1 MAMNNRVLS
10 IEIGNSFTKICE
22 MDYKVKKPKVYKVL
36 TVETPEGIVVD
47 GMLQPTQEYADR
59 MVNALGTNGIRTKK
73 VIFTISSTRVAS
85 REVQIPNV
93 KASKIEALVKTNA
106 NEYFPVDLTQYEIGH
121 YLAGGLTENGKL
133 RVMALAVPKALL
145 DSYYQ
150 LAQMCSWEVECFD
163 YSSNS
168 LYQILRD
175 EKSEKV
181 TMVIKIDEN
190 STIVTVLSAGK
201 VLLQRTVAYG
211 VQDAIDTMIA
221 SGAYAV
227 NDPMSAVERFQKKT
241 CLNRVLHPG
250 DKVWE
255 ENAGRWEDEDA
266 GNVEVTEARQKITA
280 SLEPLIVGVSRVI
293 DFYDSRN
300 SENPIE
306 KSYVTGLGGSFS
318 GMSKLF
324 TNCLERKVHTLS
336 EMDDKIGMS
345 KAIRSTRP
353 AAYISCLGAV
363 LAPVGLIDK
372 STQKSKG
379 LTVVSGT
386 NYTFVSVAVLVLGVI
401 LSIAMAATSVTR
413 YLGNV
418 AQNVYLQNRVQ
429 ELQPA
434 QAVYND
440 YLAAEAQYDKYTYLY
455 AYTQTPNENLVEFI
469 NELEQI
475 LPDSFYTNSF
485 SSDQTGISM
494 SVTVEGKA
502 AAARTILNIRNMQS
516 IDDVEISNITDSKD
530 ETGTSIVT
538 FSITGSYKVLGVI
551 LSIAMAATS
560 VTRYLGNVAQNVY
573 LQNRVQEL
581 QPAQAVYNDY
591 LAAEAQ
597 YDKYTYLYAYTQTP
611 NENLVEFINELE
623 QILPDSFYTN
633 SFSSDQTGIS
643 MSVTVEG
650 KAAAARTIL
659 NIRNM
664 QSIDDVEISNITDS
678 KDETGT
684 SIVTFS
690 ITGSYKELTDETEES
705 GEAQADTQT
714 AQ

>member
-22 MDYKVKKPKVYKVL
+22 IDYKVKKPKVYKVL
-36 TVETPEGIVVD
+36 TVETPEGVVVD
-47 GMLQPTQEYADR
+47 GMLQPTQEYADHL
-59 MVNALGTNGIRTKK
+59 VNALGTNGIHTRR

-93 KASKIEALVKTNA
+93 KANKIEALVKTNA
-106 NEYFPVDLTQYEIGH
+106 NDYFPVDLTQYEIGH
-121 YLAGGLTENGKL
+121 YLAGGLTEEGKL

-150 LAQMCSWEVECFD
+150 LAQMCGWEVECFD

-181 TMVIKIDEN
+181 TMMIKIDEN

-211 VQDAIDTMIA
+211 VQDAIETMIA

-241 CLNRVLHPG
+241 CLNRVLHQG
-250 DKVWE
+250 DKLWE

-266 GNVEVTEARQKITA
+266 GNVEVTAARQKIT
-280 SLEPLIVGVSRVI
+280 SSMEPLIVGVSRVI

-300 SENPIE
+300 SNTPIE
-306 KSYVTGLGGSFS
+306 RTYVTGLGGSFS

-336 EMDDKIGMS
+336 DMDDKIGMS

-372 STQKSKG
+372 SQQKGKG
-379 LTVVSGT
+379 MTVVSGT

-401 LSIAMAATSVTR
+401 LSIAMAVTSLTR
-413 YLGNV
+413 YFGTVAENV
-418 AQNVYLQNRVQ
+418 ALQARVE

-434 QAVYND
+434 QTVYNE
-440 YLAAEAQYDKYTYLY
+440 YLSAAAQYDKYKYLY
-455 AYTQTPNENLVEFI
+455 EYTENPNENLVEFI

-475 LPDSFYTNSF
+475 LPDSFYTDSF

-494 SVTVEGKA
+494 TVNVEGKA
-502 AAARTILNIRNMQS
+502 AAARTILNIRNMES
-516 IDDVEISNITDSKD
+516 IEDVQISNITDNQD
-530 ETGTSIVT
+530 EMGGSWVMFSMTGT
-538 FSITGSYKVLGVI
+538 YRE
-551 LSIAMAATS
+551 LS
-560 VTRYLGNVAQNVY
+560 
-573 LQNRVQEL
+573 
-581 QPAQAVYNDY
+581 
-591 LAAEAQ
+591 
-597 YDKYTYLYAYTQTP
+597 
-611 NENLVEFINELE
+611 
-623 QILPDSFYTN
+623 
-633 SFSSDQTGIS
+633 
-643 MSVTVEG
+643 
-650 KAAAARTIL
+650 
-659 NIRNM
+659 
-664 QSIDDVEISNITDS
+664 
-678 KDETGT
+678 
-684 SIVTFS
+684 
-690 ITGSYKELTDETEES
+690 DETEET
-705 GEAQADTQT
+705 GETVESTQSV
-714 AQ
+714 Q

>member
-22 MDYKVKKPKVYKVL
+22 IDYKVKKPKVYKVL
-36 TVETPEGIVVD
+36 TVETPEGVVVD
-47 GMLQPTQEYADR
+47 GMLQPTQEYADHL
-59 MVNALGTNGIRTKK
+59 VNALGTNGIRTKK

-93 KASKIEALVKTNA
+93 KANKIEALVKTNA
-106 NEYFPVDLTQYEIGH
+106 NDYFPVDLTQYEIGH
-121 YLAGGLTENGKL
+121 YLAGGLTEEGKL

-150 LAQMCSWEVECFD
+150 LAQMCGWEVECFD

-181 TMVIKIDEN
+181 TMMIKIDEN

-211 VQDAIDTMIA
+211 VQDAIETMIA

-241 CLNRVLHPG
+241 CLNRVLHQG
-250 DKVWE
+250 DKLWE

-266 GNVEVTEARQKITA
+266 GNVEVTAARQKITS

-300 SENPIE
+300 SNTPIE
-306 KSYVTGLGGSFS
+306 RTYVTGLGGSFS

-336 EMDDKIGMS
+336 DMDDKIGMS

-372 STQKSKG
+372 SQQKGKG
-379 LTVVSGT
+379 MTVVSGT

-401 LSIAMAATSVTR
+401 LSIAMAVTSLTR
-413 YLGNV
+413 YFGTVAENV
-418 AQNVYLQNRVQ
+418 ALQARVE

-434 QAVYND
+434 QTVYNE
-440 YLAAEAQYDKYTYLY
+440 YLSAAAQYDKYKYLY
-455 AYTQTPNENLVEFI
+455 EYTENPNENLVEFI

-475 LPDSFYTNSF
+475 LPDSFYTDSF

-494 SVTVEGKA
+494 TVNVEGKA
-502 AAARTILNIRNMQS
+502 AAARTILNIRNMES
-516 IDDVEISNITDSKD
+516 IEDVQISNITDNQD
-530 ETGTSIVT
+530 EMGGSWVMFSMTGT
-538 FSITGSYKVLGVI
+538 YRE
-551 LSIAMAATS
+551 LS
-560 VTRYLGNVAQNVY
+560 
-573 LQNRVQEL
+573 
-581 QPAQAVYNDY
+581 
-591 LAAEAQ
+591 
-597 YDKYTYLYAYTQTP
+597 
-611 NENLVEFINELE
+611 
-623 QILPDSFYTN
+623 
-633 SFSSDQTGIS
+633 
-643 MSVTVEG
+643 
-650 KAAAARTIL
+650 
-659 NIRNM
+659 
-664 QSIDDVEISNITDS
+664 
-678 KDETGT
+678 
-684 SIVTFS
+684 
-690 ITGSYKELTDETEES
+690 DETEET
-705 GEAQADTQT
+705 GETVESTQSV
-714 AQ
+714 Q

>member
-10 IEIGNSFTKICE
+10 IEISNSFTKICE
-22 MDYKVKKPKVYKVL
+22 IDYKVKKPKVYKVL
-36 TVETPEGIVVD
+36 TVETPEGVVVD
-47 GMLQPTQEYADR
+47 GMLQPTQEYADHL
-59 MVNALGTNGIRTKK
+59 VNALGTNGIHTKR

-93 KASKIEALVKTNA
+93 KANKIEALVKANA
-106 NEYFPVDLTQYEIGH
+106 NDYFPVDLTQYEIGH
-121 YLAGGLTENGKL
+121 YLAGGLTEEGKL

-145 DSYYQ
+145 NSYYQ
-150 LAQMCSWEVECFD
+150 LAQMCGWEVECFD

-181 TMVIKIDEN
+181 TMMIKIDEN

-211 VQDAIDTMIA
+211 VQDAIETMIA

-241 CLNRVLHPG
+241 CLNRVLHQG

-266 GNVEVTEARQKITA
+266 GNVEVTAARQKITA

-300 SENPIE
+300 GDTPIE
-306 KSYVTGLGGSFS
+306 RTYVTGLGGSFS

-336 EMDDKIGMS
+336 DMEDKIGMS

-372 STQKSKG
+372 SQQKTKG
-379 LTVVSGT
+379 MTVVSGT

-401 LSIAMAATSVTR
+401 LSIAMAVTSLTR
-413 YLGNV
+413 YFGTVAENV
-418 AQNVYLQNRVQ
+418 ALQARVE

-440 YLAAEAQYDKYTYLY
+440 YLATAAQYDKYQYLY
-455 AYTQTPNENLVEFI
+455 EYTENPNENLVEFI

-475 LPDSFYTNSF
+475 LPSSFWTNSF
-485 SSDQTGISM
+485 SSDMEGISM

-502 AAARTILNIRNMQS
+502 AAARTILNIRNMES
-516 IDDVEISNITDSKD
+516 IEDVQISNITDTQNELGESA
-530 ETGTSIVT
+530 VT
-538 FSITGSYKVLGVI
+538 FSITGTYADIHADSEEAENTGD
-551 LSIAMAATS
+551 AA
-560 VTRYLGNVAQNVY
+560 
-573 LQNRVQEL
+573 
-581 QPAQAVYNDY
+581 
-591 LAAEAQ
+591 
-597 YDKYTYLYAYTQTP
+597 
-611 NENLVEFINELE
+611 
-623 QILPDSFYTN
+623 
-633 SFSSDQTGIS
+633 
-643 MSVTVEG
+643 
-650 KAAAARTIL
+650 
-659 NIRNM
+659 
-664 QSIDDVEISNITDS
+664 
-678 KDETGT
+678 GT
-684 SIVTFS
+684 
-690 ITGSYKELTDETEES
+690 
-705 GEAQADTQT
+705 T

>member
-1 MAMNNRVLS
+1 MNNRVLS

-22 MDYKVKKPKVYKVL
+22 IDYKVKKPKVYKVL
-36 TVETPEGIVVD
+36 TVETPEGVVVD
-47 GMLQPTQEYADR
+47 GMLQPTQEYADHL
-59 MVNALGTNGIRTKK
+59 VNALGTNGIRTKR

-106 NEYFPVDLTQYEIGH
+106 NDYFPVDLTQYEIGH
-121 YLAGGLTENGKL
+121 YLAGGLTEEGKL
-133 RVMALAVPKALL
+133 RIMALAVPKALL

-150 LAQMCSWEVECFD
+150 LAQMCGWEVECFD

-181 TMVIKIDEN
+181 TMMIKIDEN
-190 STIVTVLSAGK
+190 NTIVTVLSAGK

-211 VQDAIDTMIA
+211 VQDAIETMIA

-241 CLNRVLHPG
+241 CLNRVLHQG
-250 DKVWE
+250 DKLWE

-266 GNVEVTEARQKITA
+266 GNVEVTAARQKITA
-280 SLEPLIVGVSRVI
+280 TLEPLIVGVNRVI

-300 SENPIE
+300 GDTPIE
-306 KSYVTGLGGSFS
+306 RTYVTGLGGSFS

-336 EMDDKIGMS
+336 DMEDKIGMS

-372 STQKSKG
+372 SQQKAKG
-379 LTVVSGT
+379 MTVVSGT

-401 LSIAMAATSVTR
+401 LSIAMAVTSLTR
-413 YLGNV
+413 YFGTVAENV
-418 AQNVYLQNRVQ
+418 ALQARVE

-434 QAVYND
+434 QTVYNE
-440 YLAAEAQYDKYTYLY
+440 YLSTAAQYDKYKYLY
-455 AYTQTPNENLVEFI
+455 EYTENPNENLVEFI

-475 LPDSFYTNSF
+475 LPDSFYTDSF

-494 SVTVEGKA
+494 TVNVEGKA
-502 AAARTILNIRNMQS
+502 AAARTILNIRNMES
-516 IDDVEISNITDSKD
+516 IEDVQISNITDNQD
-530 ETGTSIVT
+530 EMGGSWVMFSMTGT
-538 FSITGSYKVLGVI
+538 YRE
-551 LSIAMAATS
+551 LS
-560 VTRYLGNVAQNVY
+560 
-573 LQNRVQEL
+573 
-581 QPAQAVYNDY
+581 
-591 LAAEAQ
+591 
-597 YDKYTYLYAYTQTP
+597 
-611 NENLVEFINELE
+611 
-623 QILPDSFYTN
+623 
-633 SFSSDQTGIS
+633 
-643 MSVTVEG
+643 
-650 KAAAARTIL
+650 
-659 NIRNM
+659 
-664 QSIDDVEISNITDS
+664 
-678 KDETGT
+678 
-684 SIVTFS
+684 
-690 ITGSYKELTDETEES
+690 DETEET
-705 GEAQADTQT
+705 GETVESTQSV
-714 AQ
+714 Q

>member
-1 MAMNNRVLS
+1 MNNRVLS

-22 MDYKVKKPKVYKVL
+22 IDYKVKKPKVYKVL
-36 TVETPEGIVVD
+36 TVETPEGVVVD
-47 GMLQPTQEYADR
+47 GMLQPTQEYADHL
-59 MVNALGTNGIRTKK
+59 VNALGTNGIRTKR

-93 KASKIEALVKTNA
+93 KANKIEALVKTNA
-106 NEYFPVDLTQYEIGH
+106 NDYFPVDLTQYEIGH
-121 YLAGGLTENGKL
+121 YLAGGLTDEGKL

-150 LAQMCSWEVECFD
+150 LAQMCGWEVECFD

-181 TMVIKIDEN
+181 TMMIKIDEN

-211 VQDAIDTMIA
+211 VQDAIETMIA

-241 CLNRVLHPG
+241 CLNRVLHQG

-266 GNVEVTEARQKITA
+266 GNVEVTAARQKITA

-300 SENPIE
+300 GDTPIE
-306 KSYVTGLGGSFS
+306 RTYVTGLGGSFS

-336 EMDDKIGMS
+336 DMDDKIGMS

-372 STQKSKG
+372 SQQKAKG
-379 LTVVSGT
+379 MTVVSGT

-401 LSIAMAATSVTR
+401 LSIAMAVTSLTR
-413 YLGNV
+413 YFGTVAENV
-418 AQNVYLQNRVQ
+418 ALQARVE

-434 QAVYND
+434 QTVYNE
-440 YLAAEAQYDKYTYLY
+440 YLSTAAQYDKYKYLY
-455 AYTQTPNENLVEFI
+455 EYTENPNENLVEFI

-475 LPDSFYTNSF
+475 LPSSFWTNSF
-485 SSDQTGISM
+485 SSDMEGISM

-502 AAARTILNIRNMQS
+502 AAARTILNIRNMES
-516 IDDVEISNITDSKD
+516 IEDVQISNITDTQNELGESA
-530 ETGTSIVT
+530 VT
-538 FSITGSYKVLGVI
+538 FSITG
-551 LSIAMAATS
+551 
-560 VTRYLGNVAQNVY
+560 
-573 LQNRVQEL
+573 
-581 QPAQAVYNDY
+581 
-591 LAAEAQ
+591 
-597 YDKYTYLYAYTQTP
+597 TYADIHADTEET
-611 NENLVEFINELE
+611 E
-623 QILPDSFYTN
+623 S
-633 SFSSDQTGIS
+633 TGD
-643 MSVTVEG
+643 T
-650 KAAAARTIL
+650 
-659 NIRNM
+659 
-664 QSIDDVEISNITDS
+664 
-678 KDETGT
+678 TGT
-684 SIVTFS
+684 
-690 ITGSYKELTDETEES
+690 
-705 GEAQADTQT
+705 T

>member
-22 MDYKVKKPKVYKVL
+22 IDYKVKKPKVYKVL
-36 TVETPEGIVVD
+36 TVETPEGVVVD
-47 GMLQPTQEYADR
+47 GMLQPTQEYADHL
-59 MVNALGTNGIRTKK
+59 VNALGTNGIRTKR

-93 KASKIEALVKTNA
+93 KANKIEALVKTNA
-106 NEYFPVDLTQYEIGH
+106 NDYFPVDLTQYEIGH
-121 YLAGGLTENGKL
+121 YLAGGLTEEGKL

-145 DSYYQ
+145 NSYYQ
-150 LAQMCSWEVECFD
+150 LAQMCGWEVECFD

-181 TMVIKIDEN
+181 TMMIKIDEN
-190 STIVTVLSAGK
+190 NTIVTVLSAGK

-211 VQDAIDTMIA
+211 VQDAIETMIA

-241 CLNRVLHPG
+241 CLNRVLHQG

-266 GNVEVTEARQKITA
+266 GNVEVTAARQKIT
-280 SLEPLIVGVSRVI
+280 STLEPLIVGVSRVI

-300 SENPIE
+300 SDTPIE
-306 KSYVTGLGGSFS
+306 RTYVTGLGGSFS

-336 EMDDKIGMS
+336 DMDDKIGMS

-372 STQKSKG
+372 SQQKAKG
-379 LTVVSGT
+379 MTVVSGT

-401 LSIAMAATSVTR
+401 LSIAMAVTSLTR
-413 YLGNV
+413 YFGTVAENV
-418 AQNVYLQNRVQ
+418 ALQARVE

-434 QAVYND
+434 QTVYNE
-440 YLAAEAQYDKYTYLY
+440 YLSAAAQYDKYKYLY
-455 AYTQTPNENLVEFI
+455 EYTENPNENLVEFI

-475 LPDSFYTNSF
+475 LPDSFYTDSF

-494 SVTVEGKA
+494 TVNVEGKA
-502 AAARTILNIRNMQS
+502 AAARTILNIRNMES
-516 IDDVEISNITDSKD
+516 IEDVQISNITDNQD
-530 ETGTSIVT
+530 EMGGSWVMFSMTGT
-538 FSITGSYKVLGVI
+538 YRE
-551 LSIAMAATS
+551 LS
-560 VTRYLGNVAQNVY
+560 
-573 LQNRVQEL
+573 
-581 QPAQAVYNDY
+581 
-591 LAAEAQ
+591 
-597 YDKYTYLYAYTQTP
+597 
-611 NENLVEFINELE
+611 
-623 QILPDSFYTN
+623 
-633 SFSSDQTGIS
+633 
-643 MSVTVEG
+643 
-650 KAAAARTIL
+650 
-659 NIRNM
+659 
-664 QSIDDVEISNITDS
+664 
-678 KDETGT
+678 
-684 SIVTFS
+684 
-690 ITGSYKELTDETEES
+690 DETEET
-705 GEAQADTQT
+705 GETVESTQSV
-714 AQ
+714 Q

>member
-22 MDYKVKKPKVYKVL
+22 IDYKVKKPKVYKVL
-36 TVETPEGIVVD
+36 TVETPEGVVVD
-47 GMLQPTQEYADR
+47 GMLQPTQEYADHL
-59 MVNALGTNGIRTKK
+59 VNALGTNSIRTKR

-93 KASKIEALVKTNA
+93 KANKIEALVKTNA
-106 NEYFPVDLTQYEIGH
+106 NDYFPVDLTQYEIGH
-121 YLAGGLTENGKL
+121 YLAGGLTEEGKL

-145 DSYYQ
+145 NSYYQ
-150 LAQMCSWEVECFD
+150 LAQMCGWEVECFD

-181 TMVIKIDEN
+181 TMMIKIDEN

-211 VQDAIDTMIA
+211 VQDAIETMIA

-241 CLNRVLHPG
+241 CLNRVLHQG

-266 GNVEVTEARQKITA
+266 GNVEVTAARQKITA

-300 SENPIE
+300 GDTPIE
-306 KSYVTGLGGSFS
+306 RTYVTGLGGSFS

-336 EMDDKIGMS
+336 DMEDKIGMS

-372 STQKSKG
+372 SQQKAKG
-379 LTVVSGT
+379 MTVVSGT

-401 LSIAMAATSVTR
+401 LSIAMAVTSLTR
-413 YLGNV
+413 YFGTVAENV
-418 AQNVYLQNRVQ
+418 ALQARVE

-440 YLAAEAQYDKYTYLY
+440 YLATAAQYDKYQYLY
-455 AYTQTPNENLVEFI
+455 EYTENPNENLVEFI

-475 LPDSFYTNSF
+475 LPSSFWTNSF
-485 SSDQTGISM
+485 SSDQEGISM
-494 SVTVEGKA
+494 SVTVTGKE

-516 IDDVEISNITDSKD
+516 IEDVQISNITDTQNELGESA
-530 ETGTSIVT
+530 VT
-538 FSITGSYKVLGVI
+538 FSITGTYADIHADSEEAENTGD
-551 LSIAMAATS
+551 AA
-560 VTRYLGNVAQNVY
+560 
-573 LQNRVQEL
+573 
-581 QPAQAVYNDY
+581 
-591 LAAEAQ
+591 
-597 YDKYTYLYAYTQTP
+597 
-611 NENLVEFINELE
+611 
-623 QILPDSFYTN
+623 
-633 SFSSDQTGIS
+633 
-643 MSVTVEG
+643 
-650 KAAAARTIL
+650 
-659 NIRNM
+659 
-664 QSIDDVEISNITDS
+664 
-678 KDETGT
+678 GT
-684 SIVTFS
+684 
-690 ITGSYKELTDETEES
+690 
-705 GEAQADTQT
+705 T

>member
-1 MAMNNRVLS
+1 MNNRVLS

-22 MDYKVKKPKVYKVL
+22 IDYKVKKPKVYKVL
-36 TVETPEGIVVD
+36 TVETPEGVVVD
-47 GMLQPTQEYADR
+47 GMLQPTQEYADHL
-59 MVNALGTNGIRTKK
+59 VNALGTNGIRTKR

-93 KASKIEALVKTNA
+93 KANKIEALVKTNA
-106 NEYFPVDLTQYEIGH
+106 NDYFPVDLTQYEIGH
-121 YLAGGLTENGKL
+121 YLAGGLTEEGKL

-145 DSYYQ
+145 NSYYQ
-150 LAQMCSWEVECFD
+150 LAQMCGWEVECFD

-181 TMVIKIDEN
+181 TMMIKIDEN

-211 VQDAIDTMIA
+211 VQDAIETMIA

-241 CLNRVLHPG
+241 CLNRVLHQG
-250 DKVWE
+250 DKLWE

-266 GNVEVTEARQKITA
+266 GNVEVTAARQKITS

-300 SENPIE
+300 GDNPIQ
-306 KSYVTGLGGSFS
+306 KTFVTGLGGSFS

-336 EMDDKIGMS
+336 DMEDKIGMS

-372 STQKSKG
+372 STQKAKG

-401 LSIAMAATSVTR
+401 LSIAMAVTSLTR
-413 YLGNV
+413 YFGTVAENV
-418 AQNVYLQNRVQ
+418 ALQARVE

-434 QAVYND
+434 QTVYNE
-440 YLAAEAQYDKYTYLY
+440 YLSAAAQYDKYKYLY
-455 AYTQTPNENLVEFI
+455 EYTENPNENLVEFI

-475 LPDSFYTNSF
+475 LPSSFWTNSF
-485 SSDQTGISM
+485 SSDMEGISM

-502 AAARTILNIRNMQS
+502 AAARTILNIRNMES
-516 IDDVEISNITDSKD
+516 IEDVQISNITDTQNELGESA
-530 ETGTSIVT
+530 VT
-538 FSITGSYKVLGVI
+538 FSITG
-551 LSIAMAATS
+551 
-560 VTRYLGNVAQNVY
+560 
-573 LQNRVQEL
+573 
-581 QPAQAVYNDY
+581 
-591 LAAEAQ
+591 
-597 YDKYTYLYAYTQTP
+597 TYADIHADTEET
-611 NENLVEFINELE
+611 E
-623 QILPDSFYTN
+623 S
-633 SFSSDQTGIS
+633 TGD
-643 MSVTVEG
+643 T
-650 KAAAARTIL
+650 
-659 NIRNM
+659 
-664 QSIDDVEISNITDS
+664 
-678 KDETGT
+678 TGT
-684 SIVTFS
+684 
-690 ITGSYKELTDETEES
+690 
-705 GEAQADTQT
+705 T

>member
-1 MAMNNRVLS
+1 MNNRVLS

-47 GMLQPTQEYADR
+47 GMLQPTQEYADHL
-59 MVNALGTNGIRTKK
+59 VNALGTNGIRTKK
-73 VIFTISSTRVAS
+73 VLFTISSTRVAS

-93 KASKIEALVKTNA
+93 KANKIEALVKTNA
-106 NEYFPVDLTQYEIGH
+106 SDYFPVDLTQYEIGH
-121 YLAGGLTENGKL
+121 YMAGGLTENGKL

-145 DSYYQ
+145 NSYYQ
-150 LAQMCSWEVECFD
+150 LAQMCGWEIECFD

-168 LYQILRD
+168 LYQVLRD

-211 VQDAIDTMIA
+211 VQDAIETMIA

-227 NDPMSAVERFQKKT
+227 TDSISAVERFQKKT
-241 CLNRVLHPG
+241 CLNRVLHQG
-250 DKVWE
+250 DKLWE

-266 GNVEVTEARQKITA
+266 GNVTVMEARQKITA
-280 SLEPLIVGVSRVI
+280 SLEPLIVGISRVI
-293 DFYDSRN
+293 DFYESRN

-318 GMSKLF
+318 GMSKLL
-324 TNCLERKVHTLS
+324 TNCLEKKVHTLS
-336 EMDDKIGMS
+336 EVDKIGMS

-363 LAPVGLIDK
+363 LSPVGLIDK

-401 LSIAMAATSVTR
+401 LSIAMAVTSVTR
-413 YLGNV
+413 YLGDA
-418 AQNVYLQNRVQ
+418 AQNAVLQARVE

-434 QAVYND
+434 RAVYNE
-440 YLAAEAQYDKYTYLY
+440 YLTAAAQYDKYKYLY
-455 AYTQTPNENLVEFI
+455 EYTENPNENLVDFI

-475 LPDSFYTNSF
+475 LPSSFYTNSF
-485 SSDQTGISM
+485 SSDLDGISM
-494 SVTVEGKA
+494 SVTVEGKE
-502 AAARTILNIRNMQS
+502 AAARTILNIRNMKS
-516 IDDVEISNITDSKD
+516 ISDVQISNITDSKN
-530 ETGTSIVT
+530 ELGESAVT
-538 FSITGSYKVLGVI
+538 FSITG
-551 LSIAMAATS
+551 
-560 VTRYLGNVAQNVY
+560 
-573 LQNRVQEL
+573 
-581 QPAQAVYNDY
+581 
-591 LAAEAQ
+591 
-597 YDKYTYLYAYTQTP
+597 TYAD
-611 NENLVEFINELE
+611 IH
-623 QILPDSFYTN
+623 
-633 SFSSDQTGIS
+633 
-643 MSVTVEG
+643 
-650 KAAAARTIL
+650 A
-659 NIRNM
+659 
-664 QSIDDVEISNITDS
+664 
-678 KDETGT
+678 
-684 SIVTFS
+684 
-690 ITGSYKELTDETEES
+690 ETEET
-705 GEAQADTQT
+705 EAAGDAAGTT

>member
-1 MAMNNRVLS
+1 MNNRVLS

-22 MDYKVKKPKVYKVL
+22 IDYKVKKPKVYKVL
-36 TVETPEGIVVD
+36 TVETPEGVVVD
-47 GMLQPTQEYADR
+47 GMLQPTQEYADHL
-59 MVNALGTNGIRTKK
+59 VNALGTNGIRTKR
-73 VIFTISSTRVAS
+73 VLFTISSTRVAS

-106 NEYFPVDLTQYEIGH
+106 NDYFPVDLTQYEIGH
-121 YLAGGLTENGKL
+121 YLAGGLTEEGKL

-145 DSYYQ
+145 NSYYQ
-150 LAQMCSWEVECFD
+150 LAQMCGWEVECFD

-181 TMVIKIDEN
+181 TMMIKIDEN

-211 VQDAIDTMIA
+211 VQDAIETMIA

-241 CLNRVLHPG
+241 CLNRVLHQG
-250 DKVWE
+250 DKLWE

-266 GNVEVTEARQKITA
+266 GNVEVTAARQKITS

-300 SENPIE
+300 SNTPIE
-306 KSYVTGLGGSFS
+306 RTYVTGLGGSFS

-372 STQKSKG
+372 SQQKAKG
-379 LTVVSGT
+379 MTVVSGT

-401 LSIAMAATSVTR
+401 LSIAMAVTSLTR
-413 YLGNV
+413 YFGTVAENV
-418 AQNVYLQNRVQ
+418 ALQARVE

-434 QAVYND
+434 QTVYNE
-440 YLAAEAQYDKYTYLY
+440 YLSTAAQYDKYKYLY
-455 AYTQTPNENLVEFI
+455 EYTENPNENLVEFI

-475 LPDSFYTNSF
+475 LPDSFYTDSF

-494 SVTVEGKA
+494 TVNVEGKA
-502 AAARTILNIRNMQS
+502 AAARTILNIRNMES
-516 IDDVEISNITDSKD
+516 IEDVQISNITDNQD
-530 ETGTSIVT
+530 EMGGSWVMFSMTGT
-538 FSITGSYKVLGVI
+538 YRE
-551 LSIAMAATS
+551 LS
-560 VTRYLGNVAQNVY
+560 
-573 LQNRVQEL
+573 
-581 QPAQAVYNDY
+581 
-591 LAAEAQ
+591 
-597 YDKYTYLYAYTQTP
+597 
-611 NENLVEFINELE
+611 
-623 QILPDSFYTN
+623 
-633 SFSSDQTGIS
+633 
-643 MSVTVEG
+643 
-650 KAAAARTIL
+650 
-659 NIRNM
+659 
-664 QSIDDVEISNITDS
+664 
-678 KDETGT
+678 
-684 SIVTFS
+684 
-690 ITGSYKELTDETEES
+690 DETEET
-705 GEAQADTQT
+705 GETVESTQSV
-714 AQ
+714 Q

>member
-22 MDYKVKKPKVYKVL
+22 IDYKVKKPKVYKVL
-36 TVETPEGIVVD
+36 TVETPEGVVVD
-47 GMLQPTQEYADR
+47 GMLQPTQEYADHL
-59 MVNALGTNGIRTKK
+59 VNALGTNGIHTRR

-106 NEYFPVDLTQYEIGH
+106 NDYFPVDLTQYEIGH
-121 YLAGGLTENGKL
+121 YLAGGLTEEGKL

-150 LAQMCSWEVECFD
+150 LAQMCGWEIECFD

-181 TMVIKIDEN
+181 TMMIKIDEN

-211 VQDAIDTMIA
+211 VQDAIETMIA

-241 CLNRVLHPG
+241 CLNRVLHQG
-250 DKVWE
+250 DKLWE

-266 GNVEVTEARQKITA
+266 GNVEVTAARQKITS

-300 SENPIE
+300 SNTPIE
-306 KSYVTGLGGSFS
+306 RTYVTGLGGSFS

-336 EMDDKIGMS
+336 DMDDKIGMS

-372 STQKSKG
+372 SQQKGKG
-379 LTVVSGT
+379 MTVVSGT

-401 LSIAMAATSVTR
+401 LSIAMAVTSLTR
-413 YLGNV
+413 YFGTVAENV
-418 AQNVYLQNRVQ
+418 ALQARVE

-434 QAVYND
+434 QTVYNE
-440 YLAAEAQYDKYTYLY
+440 YLSTAAQYDKYKYLY
-455 AYTQTPNENLVEFI
+455 EYTENPNENLVEFI

-475 LPDSFYTNSF
+475 LPDSFYTDSF

-494 SVTVEGKA
+494 TVNVEGKA
-502 AAARTILNIRNMQS
+502 AAARTILNIRNMES
-516 IDDVEISNITDSKD
+516 IEDVQISNITDNQD
-530 ETGTSIVT
+530 EMGGSWVMFSMTGT
-538 FSITGSYKVLGVI
+538 YRE
-551 LSIAMAATS
+551 LS
-560 VTRYLGNVAQNVY
+560 
-573 LQNRVQEL
+573 
-581 QPAQAVYNDY
+581 
-591 LAAEAQ
+591 
-597 YDKYTYLYAYTQTP
+597 
-611 NENLVEFINELE
+611 
-623 QILPDSFYTN
+623 
-633 SFSSDQTGIS
+633 
-643 MSVTVEG
+643 
-650 KAAAARTIL
+650 
-659 NIRNM
+659 
-664 QSIDDVEISNITDS
+664 
-678 KDETGT
+678 
-684 SIVTFS
+684 
-690 ITGSYKELTDETEES
+690 DETEET
-705 GEAQADTQT
+705 GETVESTQSV
-714 AQ
+714 Q

>member
-10 IEIGNSFTKICE
+10 IEISNSFTKICE
-22 MDYKVKKPKVYKVL
+22 IDYKVKKPKVYKVL
-36 TVETPEGIVVD
+36 TVETPEGVVVD
-47 GMLQPTQEYADR
+47 GMLQPTQEYADHL
-59 MVNALGTNGIRTKK
+59 VNALGTNGIHTKR

-93 KASKIEALVKTNA
+93 KANKIEALVKTNA
-106 NEYFPVDLTQYEIGH
+106 NDYFPVDLTQYEIGH
-121 YLAGGLTENGKL
+121 YLAGGLTEEGKL

-150 LAQMCSWEVECFD
+150 LAQMCGWEVECFD

-175 EKSEKV
+175 EKTETV
-181 TMVIKIDEN
+181 TMMIKIDEN
-190 STIVTVLSAGK
+190 NTIVTVLSAGK

-211 VQDAIDTMIA
+211 VQDAIETMIA

-241 CLNRVLHPG
+241 CLNRVLHQG
-250 DKVWE
+250 DKLWE

-266 GNVEVTEARQKITA
+266 GNVEVTAARQKITS

-300 SENPIE
+300 GDNPIQ
-306 KSYVTGLGGSFS
+306 KTFVTGLGGSFS

-336 EMDDKIGMS
+336 DMEDKIGMS

-372 STQKSKG
+372 SQQKAKG
-379 LTVVSGT
+379 MTVVSGT

-401 LSIAMAATSVTR
+401 LSIAMAVTSLTR
-413 YLGNV
+413 YFGTVAENV
-418 AQNVYLQNRVQ
+418 ALQARVE

-434 QAVYND
+434 QTVYNE
-440 YLAAEAQYDKYTYLY
+440 YLSTAAQYDKYKYLY
-455 AYTQTPNENLVEFI
+455 EYTENPNENLVEFI

-475 LPDSFYTNSF
+475 LPSSFWTNSF
-485 SSDQTGISM
+485 SSDMEGISM

-502 AAARTILNIRNMQS
+502 AAARTILNIRNMES
-516 IDDVEISNITDSKD
+516 IEDVQISNITDTQNELGESA
-530 ETGTSIVT
+530 VT
-538 FSITGSYKVLGVI
+538 FSITG
-551 LSIAMAATS
+551 
-560 VTRYLGNVAQNVY
+560 
-573 LQNRVQEL
+573 
-581 QPAQAVYNDY
+581 
-591 LAAEAQ
+591 
-597 YDKYTYLYAYTQTP
+597 TYADIHADTEET
-611 NENLVEFINELE
+611 E
-623 QILPDSFYTN
+623 S
-633 SFSSDQTGIS
+633 TGD
-643 MSVTVEG
+643 T
-650 KAAAARTIL
+650 
-659 NIRNM
+659 
-664 QSIDDVEISNITDS
+664 
-678 KDETGT
+678 TGT
-684 SIVTFS
+684 
-690 ITGSYKELTDETEES
+690 
-705 GEAQADTQT
+705 T

>member
-1 MAMNNRVLS
+1 MNNRVLS

-22 MDYKVKKPKVYKVL
+22 IDYKVKKPKVYKVL
-36 TVETPEGIVVD
+36 TVETQEGVVVD
-47 GMLQPTQEYADR
+47 GMLQPTQEYADHL
-59 MVNALGTNGIRTKK
+59 VNALGTNGIRTRK

-93 KASKIEALVKTNA
+93 KANKIEALVKTNA
-106 NEYFPVDLTQYEIGH
+106 NDYFPVDLTQYEIGH
-121 YLAGGLTENGKL
+121 YLAGGLTEDGKL

-145 DSYYQ
+145 NSYYQ
-150 LAQMCSWEVECFD
+150 LAQMCGWEVECFD

-175 EKSEKV
+175 EKTETV
-181 TMVIKIDEN
+181 TMMIKIDEN

-211 VQDAIDTMIA
+211 VQDAIETMIA

-241 CLNRVLHPG
+241 CLNRVLHQG
-250 DKVWE
+250 DKLWE

-266 GNVEVTEARQKITA
+266 GNVEVTAARQKITA

-300 SENPIE
+300 GDNPIQ
-306 KSYVTGLGGSFS
+306 KTFVTGLGGSFS

-336 EMDDKIGMS
+336 DMEDKIGMS

-372 STQKSKG
+372 SQQKAKG
-379 LTVVSGT
+379 MTVVSGT

-401 LSIAMAATSVTR
+401 LSIAMAVTSLTR
-413 YLGNV
+413 YFGTVAENV
-418 AQNVYLQNRVQ
+418 ALQARVE

-440 YLAAEAQYDKYTYLY
+440 YLATAAQYDKYQYLY
-455 AYTQTPNENLVEFI
+455 EYTENPNENLVEFI

-475 LPDSFYTNSF
+475 LPSSFWTNSF
-485 SSDQTGISM
+485 SSDMEGISM

-502 AAARTILNIRNMQS
+502 AAARTILNIRNMES
-516 IDDVEISNITDSKD
+516 IEDVQISNITDAQNELGESA
-530 ETGTSIVT
+530 VT
-538 FSITGSYKVLGVI
+538 FSITGTYADIHADSEEAENTGD
-551 LSIAMAATS
+551 AA
-560 VTRYLGNVAQNVY
+560 
-573 LQNRVQEL
+573 
-581 QPAQAVYNDY
+581 
-591 LAAEAQ
+591 
-597 YDKYTYLYAYTQTP
+597 
-611 NENLVEFINELE
+611 
-623 QILPDSFYTN
+623 
-633 SFSSDQTGIS
+633 
-643 MSVTVEG
+643 
-650 KAAAARTIL
+650 
-659 NIRNM
+659 
-664 QSIDDVEISNITDS
+664 
-678 KDETGT
+678 GT
-684 SIVTFS
+684 
-690 ITGSYKELTDETEES
+690 
-705 GEAQADTQT
+705 T

>member
-1 MAMNNRVLS
+1 MNNRVLS

-47 GMLQPTQEYADR
+47 GMLQPTQEYADHLA
-59 MVNALGTNGIRTKK
+59 NALGTNGIRTKK
-73 VIFTISSTRVAS
+73 VLFTISSTRVAS

-93 KASKIEALVKTNA
+93 KANKIEALVKTNA
-106 NEYFPVDLTQYEIGH
+106 SDYFPVDLTQYEIGH
-121 YLAGGLTENGKL
+121 YMAGGLTENGKL

-145 DSYYQ
+145 NSYYQ
-150 LAQMCSWEVECFD
+150 LAQMCGWEIECFD

-168 LYQILRD
+168 LYQVLRD

-211 VQDAIDTMIA
+211 VQDAIETMIA

-227 NDPMSAVERFQKKT
+227 TDSISAVERFQKKT
-241 CLNRVLHPG
+241 CLNRVLHQG

-266 GNVEVTEARQKITA
+266 GNVEVTEARQRITA
-280 SLEPLIVGVSRVI
+280 SLESLIVGVSRVI

-306 KSYVTGLGGSFS
+306 KTFVTGLGGSFS

-336 EMDDKIGMS
+336 EVDKIGMS

-372 STQKSKG
+372 STQKTKG

-386 NYTFVSVAVLVLGVI
+386 NYTFVSVAVLVLGII
-401 LSIAMAATSVTR
+401 LSIAMAVTSVTR
-413 YLGNV
+413 YLGDMT
-418 AQNVYLQNRVQ
+418 QNAYLQNRVQ

-440 YLAAEAQYDKYTYLY
+440 YLATKAQYDKYTYLY
-455 AYTQTPNENLVEFI
+455 DYTQTPNENLVEFI

-502 AAARTILNIRNMQS
+502 AAARTILNIRNMKS

-530 ETGTSIVT
+530 ETGKSTVT
-538 FSITGSYKVLGVI
+538 FSITGSYK
-551 LSIAMAATS
+551 
-560 VTRYLGNVAQNVY
+560 
-573 LQNRVQEL
+573 
-581 QPAQAVYNDY
+581 D
-591 LAAEAQ
+591 
-597 YDKYTYLYAYTQTP
+597 
-611 NENLVEFINELE
+611 
-623 QILPDSFYTN
+623 
-633 SFSSDQTGIS
+633 
-643 MSVTVEG
+643 
-650 KAAAARTIL
+650 
-659 NIRNM
+659 
-664 QSIDDVEISNITDS
+664 
-678 KDETGT
+678 
-684 SIVTFS
+684 
-690 ITGSYKELTDETEES
+690 LTDETEES
-705 GEAQADTQT
+705 GEAQTGTQT

>member
-22 MDYKVKKPKVYKVL
+22 IDYKVKKPKVYKVL
-36 TVETPEGIVVD
+36 TVETPEGVVVD
-47 GMLQPTQEYADR
+47 GMLQPTQEYADHL
-59 MVNALGTNGIRTKK
+59 VNALGTNGIRTKR

-106 NEYFPVDLTQYEIGH
+106 NDYFPVDLTQYEIGH
-121 YLAGGLTENGKL
+121 YLAGGLTEDGKL

-145 DSYYQ
+145 NSYSQ
-150 LAQMCSWEVECFD
+150 LAQMCGWEVECFD

-181 TMVIKIDEN
+181 TMMIKIDEN
-190 STIVTVLSAGK
+190 NTIVTVLSAGK

-211 VQDAIDTMIA
+211 VQDAIETMIA

-241 CLNRVLHPG
+241 CLNRVLHQG
-250 DKVWE
+250 DKLWE

-266 GNVEVTEARQKITA
+266 GNVEVTAARQKITA

-300 SENPIE
+300 GDTPIE
-306 KSYVTGLGGSFS
+306 RTYVTGLGGSFS

-336 EMDDKIGMS
+336 DMDDKIGMS

-372 STQKSKG
+372 SQQKAKG
-379 LTVVSGT
+379 MTVVSGT

-401 LSIAMAATSVTR
+401 LSIAMAVTSLTR
-413 YLGNV
+413 YFGTVAENV
-418 AQNVYLQNRVQ
+418 ALQARVE

-434 QAVYND
+434 QTVYNE
-440 YLAAEAQYDKYTYLY
+440 YLSTAAQYDKYKYLY
-455 AYTQTPNENLVEFI
+455 EYTENPNENLVEFI

-475 LPDSFYTNSF
+475 LPSSFWTNSF
-485 SSDQTGISM
+485 SSDMEGISM

-502 AAARTILNIRNMQS
+502 AAARTILNIRNMES
-516 IDDVEISNITDSKD
+516 IEDVQISNITDTQNELGESA
-530 ETGTSIVT
+530 VT
-538 FSITGSYKVLGVI
+538 FSITG
-551 LSIAMAATS
+551 
-560 VTRYLGNVAQNVY
+560 
-573 LQNRVQEL
+573 
-581 QPAQAVYNDY
+581 
-591 LAAEAQ
+591 
-597 YDKYTYLYAYTQTP
+597 TYADIHADTEET
-611 NENLVEFINELE
+611 E
-623 QILPDSFYTN
+623 S
-633 SFSSDQTGIS
+633 TGD
-643 MSVTVEG
+643 T
-650 KAAAARTIL
+650 
-659 NIRNM
+659 
-664 QSIDDVEISNITDS
+664 
-678 KDETGT
+678 TGT
-684 SIVTFS
+684 
-690 ITGSYKELTDETEES
+690 
-705 GEAQADTQT
+705 T

>member
-1 MAMNNRVLS
+1 MNNRVLS

-22 MDYKVKKPKVYKVL
+22 IDYKVKKPKVYKVL
-36 TVETPEGIVVD
+36 TVETPEGVVVD
-47 GMLQPTQEYADR
+47 GMLQPTQEYADHL
-59 MVNALGTNGIRTKK
+59 VNALGTNGIHTRR

-93 KASKIEALVKTNA
+93 KANKIEALVKTNA
-106 NEYFPVDLTQYEIGH
+106 NDYFPVDLTQYEIGH
-121 YLAGGLTENGKL
+121 YLAGGLTEEGKL

-150 LAQMCSWEVECFD
+150 LAQMCGWEVECFD

-181 TMVIKIDEN
+181 TMMIKIDEN

-211 VQDAIDTMIA
+211 VQDAIETMIA

-241 CLNRVLHPG
+241 CLNRVLHQG
-250 DKVWE
+250 DKLWE

-266 GNVEVTEARQKITA
+266 GNVEVTAARQKITA

-300 SENPIE
+300 SDTPIE
-306 KSYVTGLGGSFS
+306 RTYVTGLGGSFS

-372 STQKSKG
+372 STQKAKG

-386 NYTFVSVAVLVLGVI
+386 NYTFVSVAILVLGVI
-401 LSIAMAATSVTR
+401 LSIAMAVTSLTR
-413 YLGNV
+413 YFGTVAENV
-418 AQNVYLQNRVQ
+418 ALQARVE

-434 QAVYND
+434 QTVYNE
-440 YLAAEAQYDKYTYLY
+440 YLSTAAQYDKYKYLY
-455 AYTQTPNENLVEFI
+455 EYTENPNENLVEFI

-475 LPDSFYTNSF
+475 LPSSFWTNSF
-485 SSDQTGISM
+485 SSDMEGISM

-502 AAARTILNIRNMQS
+502 AAARTILNIRNMES
-516 IDDVEISNITDSKD
+516 IEDVQISNITDTQNELGESA
-530 ETGTSIVT
+530 VT
-538 FSITGSYKVLGVI
+538 FSITG
-551 LSIAMAATS
+551 
-560 VTRYLGNVAQNVY
+560 
-573 LQNRVQEL
+573 
-581 QPAQAVYNDY
+581 
-591 LAAEAQ
+591 
-597 YDKYTYLYAYTQTP
+597 TYADIHADTEET
-611 NENLVEFINELE
+611 E
-623 QILPDSFYTN
+623 S
-633 SFSSDQTGIS
+633 TGD
-643 MSVTVEG
+643 T
-650 KAAAARTIL
+650 
-659 NIRNM
+659 
-664 QSIDDVEISNITDS
+664 
-678 KDETGT
+678 TGT
-684 SIVTFS
+684 
-690 ITGSYKELTDETEES
+690 
-705 GEAQADTQT
+705 T

>member
-1 MAMNNRVLS
+1 MNNRVLS

-22 MDYKVKKPKVYKVL
+22 IDYKVKKPKVYKVL
-36 TVETPEGIVVD
+36 TVETPEGVVVD
-47 GMLQPTQEYADR
+47 GMLQPTQEYADHL
-59 MVNALGTNGIRTKK
+59 VNALGTNGIRTKK

-93 KASKIEALVKTNA
+93 KANKIEALVKTNA
-106 NEYFPVDLTQYEIGH
+106 NDYFPVDLTQYEIGH
-121 YLAGGLTENGKL
+121 YLAGGLTEEGKL

-150 LAQMCSWEVECFD
+150 LAQMCGWEVECFD

-181 TMVIKIDEN
+181 TMMIKIDEN

-211 VQDAIDTMIA
+211 VQDAIETMIA

-241 CLNRVLHPG
+241 CLNRVLHQG
-250 DKVWE
+250 DKLWE

-266 GNVEVTEARQKITA
+266 GNVEVTAARQKITA

-300 SENPIE
+300 SDTPIE
-306 KSYVTGLGGSFS
+306 RTYVTGLGGSFS

-336 EMDDKIGMS
+336 DMDDKIGMS

-372 STQKSKG
+372 SQQKGKG
-379 LTVVSGT
+379 MTVVSGT

-401 LSIAMAATSVTR
+401 LSIAMAVTSLTR
-413 YLGNV
+413 YFGTVAENV
-418 AQNVYLQNRVQ
+418 ALQARVE

-434 QAVYND
+434 QTVYNE
-440 YLAAEAQYDKYTYLY
+440 YLSTAAQYDKYKYLY
-455 AYTQTPNENLVEFI
+455 EYTENPNENLVEFI

-475 LPDSFYTNSF
+475 LPDSFYTDSF

-494 SVTVEGKA
+494 TVNVEGKA
-502 AAARTILNIRNMQS
+502 AAARTILNIRNMES
-516 IDDVEISNITDSKD
+516 IEDVQISNITDNQD
-530 ETGTSIVT
+530 EMGGSWVMFSMTGT
-538 FSITGSYKVLGVI
+538 YRE
-551 LSIAMAATS
+551 LS
-560 VTRYLGNVAQNVY
+560 
-573 LQNRVQEL
+573 
-581 QPAQAVYNDY
+581 
-591 LAAEAQ
+591 
-597 YDKYTYLYAYTQTP
+597 
-611 NENLVEFINELE
+611 
-623 QILPDSFYTN
+623 
-633 SFSSDQTGIS
+633 
-643 MSVTVEG
+643 
-650 KAAAARTIL
+650 
-659 NIRNM
+659 
-664 QSIDDVEISNITDS
+664 
-678 KDETGT
+678 
-684 SIVTFS
+684 
-690 ITGSYKELTDETEES
+690 DETEET
-705 GEAQADTQT
+705 GETVESTQSV
-714 AQ
+714 Q

>member
-1 MAMNNRVLS
+1 MNNRVLS

-22 MDYKVKKPKVYKVL
+22 IDYKVKKPKVYKVL
-36 TVETPEGIVVD
+36 TVETPEGVVVD
-47 GMLQPTQEYADR
+47 GMLQPTQEYADHL
-59 MVNALGTNGIRTKK
+59 VNALGTNGIRTKR

-93 KASKIEALVKTNA
+93 KANKIEALVKTNA
-106 NEYFPVDLTQYEIGH
+106 NDYFPVDLTQYEIGH
-121 YLAGGLTENGKL
+121 YLAGGLTEEGKL

-150 LAQMCSWEVECFD
+150 LAQMCGWEVECFD

-181 TMVIKIDEN
+181 TMMIKIDEN
-190 STIVTVLSAGK
+190 NTIVTVLSAGK

-211 VQDAIDTMIA
+211 VQDAIETMIA

-241 CLNRVLHPG
+241 CLNRVLHQG
-250 DKVWE
+250 DKLWE

-266 GNVEVTEARQKITA
+266 GNVEVTAARQKITA

-300 SENPIE
+300 GDTPIE
-306 KSYVTGLGGSFS
+306 RTYVTGLGGSFS

-336 EMDDKIGMS
+336 DMDDKIGMS

-372 STQKSKG
+372 SQQKAKG
-379 LTVVSGT
+379 MTVVSGT

-401 LSIAMAATSVTR
+401 LSIAMAVTSLTR
-413 YLGNV
+413 YFGTVAENV
-418 AQNVYLQNRVQ
+418 ALQARVE

-434 QAVYND
+434 QTVYNE
-440 YLAAEAQYDKYTYLY
+440 YLSTAAQYDKYKYLY
-455 AYTQTPNENLVEFI
+455 EYTENPNENLVEFI

-475 LPDSFYTNSF
+475 LPSSFWTNSF
-485 SSDQTGISM
+485 SSDMEGISM

-502 AAARTILNIRNMQS
+502 AAARTILNIRNMES
-516 IDDVEISNITDSKD
+516 IEDVQISNITDTQNELGESA
-530 ETGTSIVT
+530 VT
-538 FSITGSYKVLGVI
+538 FSITG
-551 LSIAMAATS
+551 
-560 VTRYLGNVAQNVY
+560 
-573 LQNRVQEL
+573 
-581 QPAQAVYNDY
+581 
-591 LAAEAQ
+591 
-597 YDKYTYLYAYTQTP
+597 TYADIHADTEET
-611 NENLVEFINELE
+611 E
-623 QILPDSFYTN
+623 S
-633 SFSSDQTGIS
+633 TGD
-643 MSVTVEG
+643 T
-650 KAAAARTIL
+650 
-659 NIRNM
+659 
-664 QSIDDVEISNITDS
+664 
-678 KDETGT
+678 TGT
-684 SIVTFS
+684 
-690 ITGSYKELTDETEES
+690 
-705 GEAQADTQT
+705 T

>member
-1 MAMNNRVLS
+1 MNNRVLS

-47 GMLQPTQEYADR
+47 GMLQPTQEYADHL
-59 MVNALGTNGIRTKK
+59 VSALGTNGIRTKK
-73 VIFTISSTRVAS
+73 VLFTISSTRVAS

-93 KASKIEALVKTNA
+93 KANKIEALVKTNA
-106 NEYFPVDLTQYEIGH
+106 SDYFPVDLTQYEIG
-121 YLAGGLTENGKL
+121 YYMAGGLTENGKL

-145 DSYYQ
+145 NSYYQ
-150 LAQMCSWEVECFD
+150 LAQMCGWEIECFD

-211 VQDAIDTMIA
+211 VQDAIETMIA

-227 NDPMSAVERFQKKT
+227 TDSISAVERFQKKT
-241 CLNRVLHPG
+241 CLNRVLHQG
-250 DKVWE
+250 DKLWE

-266 GNVEVTEARQKITA
+266 GNVTVMEARQKITA
-280 SLEPLIVGVSRVI
+280 SLEPLIVGISRVI

-306 KSYVTGLGGSFS
+306 KSFVTGLGGSFS
-318 GMSKLF
+318 GMSKLL

-336 EMDDKIGMS
+336 EVDKIGMS

-363 LAPVGLIDK
+363 LSPVGLIDK
-372 STQKSKG
+372 NTQKSKG

-401 LSIAMAATSVTR
+401 LSIAMAVTSVTR
-413 YLGNV
+413 YLGDA
-418 AQNVYLQNRVQ
+418 AQNAVLQARVE

-434 QAVYND
+434 RAVYNE
-440 YLAAEAQYDKYTYLY
+440 YLTAAAQYDKYKYLY
-455 AYTQTPNENLVEFI
+455 EYTENPNENLVDFI

-475 LPDSFYTNSF
+475 LPSSFYTNSF
-485 SSDQTGISM
+485 SSDLDGISM
-494 SVTVEGKA
+494 SVTVEGKE
-502 AAARTILNIRNMQS
+502 AAARTILNIRNMKS
-516 IDDVEISNITDSKD
+516 ISDVQISNITDSKN
-530 ETGTSIVT
+530 ELGESAVT
-538 FSITGSYKVLGVI
+538 FSITG
-551 LSIAMAATS
+551 
-560 VTRYLGNVAQNVY
+560 
-573 LQNRVQEL
+573 
-581 QPAQAVYNDY
+581 
-591 LAAEAQ
+591 
-597 YDKYTYLYAYTQTP
+597 TYAD
-611 NENLVEFINELE
+611 IH
-623 QILPDSFYTN
+623 
-633 SFSSDQTGIS
+633 
-643 MSVTVEG
+643 
-650 KAAAARTIL
+650 A
-659 NIRNM
+659 
-664 QSIDDVEISNITDS
+664 
-678 KDETGT
+678 
-684 SIVTFS
+684 
-690 ITGSYKELTDETEES
+690 ETEET
-705 GEAQADTQT
+705 EAAGDAAGNT

>member
-1 MAMNNRVLS
+1 MNNRVLS

-22 MDYKVKKPKVYKVL
+22 IDYKVKKPKVYKVL
-36 TVETPEGIVVD
+36 TVETPEGVVVD
-47 GMLQPTQEYADR
+47 GMLQPTQEYADHL
-59 MVNALGTNGIRTKK
+59 VNALGTNGIRTKR

-93 KASKIEALVKTNA
+93 KANKIEALVKTNA
-106 NEYFPVDLTQYEIGH
+106 NDYFPVDLTQYEIGH
-121 YLAGGLTENGKL
+121 YLAGGLTEEGKL

-150 LAQMCSWEVECFD
+150 LAQMCGWEVECFD

-175 EKSEKV
+175 EKTETV
-181 TMVIKIDEN
+181 TMMIKIDEN

-211 VQDAIDTMIA
+211 VQDAIETMIA

-227 NDPMSAVERFQKKT
+227 SDPMSAVERFQKKT

-250 DKVWE
+250 DKLWE

-266 GNVEVTEARQKITA
+266 GNVEVTAARQKITS

-300 SENPIE
+300 GDTPIE
-306 KSYVTGLGGSFS
+306 RTYVTGLGGSFS

-336 EMDDKIGMS
+336 DMDDKIGMS

-372 STQKSKG
+372 SQQKGKG
-379 LTVVSGT
+379 MTVVSGT

-401 LSIAMAATSVTR
+401 LSIAMAVTSLTR
-413 YLGNV
+413 YFGTVAENV
-418 AQNVYLQNRVQ
+418 ALQARVE

-434 QAVYND
+434 QTVYNE
-440 YLAAEAQYDKYTYLY
+440 YLSTAAQYDKYKYLY
-455 AYTQTPNENLVEFI
+455 EYTENPNENLVEFI

-475 LPDSFYTNSF
+475 LPDSFYTDSF

-494 SVTVEGKA
+494 TVNVEGKA
-502 AAARTILNIRNMQS
+502 AAARTILNIRNMES
-516 IDDVEISNITDSKD
+516 IEDVQISNITDNQD
-530 ETGTSIVT
+530 EMGGSWVMFSMTGT
-538 FSITGSYKVLGVI
+538 YRE
-551 LSIAMAATS
+551 LS
-560 VTRYLGNVAQNVY
+560 
-573 LQNRVQEL
+573 
-581 QPAQAVYNDY
+581 
-591 LAAEAQ
+591 
-597 YDKYTYLYAYTQTP
+597 
-611 NENLVEFINELE
+611 
-623 QILPDSFYTN
+623 
-633 SFSSDQTGIS
+633 
-643 MSVTVEG
+643 
-650 KAAAARTIL
+650 
-659 NIRNM
+659 
-664 QSIDDVEISNITDS
+664 
-678 KDETGT
+678 
-684 SIVTFS
+684 
-690 ITGSYKELTDETEES
+690 DETEET
-705 GEAQADTQT
+705 GETVESTQSV
-714 AQ
+714 Q

>member
-1 MAMNNRVLS
+1 MNNRVLS
-10 IEIGNSFTKICE
+10 IEISNSFTKICE
-22 MDYKVKKPKVYKVL
+22 IDYKVKKPKVYKVL
-36 TVETPEGIVVD
+36 TVETPEGVVVD
-47 GMLQPTQEYADR
+47 GMLQPTQEYADHL
-59 MVNALGTNGIRTKK
+59 VNALGTNGIHTKR

-93 KASKIEALVKTNA
+93 KANKIEALVKTNA
-106 NEYFPVDLTQYEIGH
+106 NDYFPVDLTQYEIGH
-121 YLAGGLTENGKL
+121 YLAGGLTEEGKL

-150 LAQMCSWEVECFD
+150 LAQMCGWEVECFD

-175 EKSEKV
+175 EKTETV
-181 TMVIKIDEN
+181 TMMIKIDEN

-211 VQDAIDTMIA
+211 VQDAIETMIA

-241 CLNRVLHPG
+241 CLNRVLHQG
-250 DKVWE
+250 DKLWE

-266 GNVEVTEARQKITA
+266 GNVEVTAARQKITS

-300 SENPIE
+300 SNTPIE
-306 KSYVTGLGGSFS
+306 RTYVTGLGGSFS

-336 EMDDKIGMS
+336 DMDDKIGMS

-372 STQKSKG
+372 SQQKGKG
-379 LTVVSGT
+379 MTVVSGT

-401 LSIAMAATSVTR
+401 LSIAMAVTSLTR
-413 YLGNV
+413 YFGTVAENV
-418 AQNVYLQNRVQ
+418 ALQARVE

-434 QAVYND
+434 QTVYNE
-440 YLAAEAQYDKYTYLY
+440 YLSTAAQYDKYKYLY
-455 AYTQTPNENLVEFI
+455 EYTENPNENLVEFI

-475 LPDSFYTNSF
+475 LPSSFWTNSF
-485 SSDQTGISM
+485 SSDMEGISM

-502 AAARTILNIRNMQS
+502 AAARTILNIRNMES
-516 IDDVEISNITDSKD
+516 IEDVQISNITDTQNELGESA
-530 ETGTSIVT
+530 VT
-538 FSITGSYKVLGVI
+538 FSITG
-551 LSIAMAATS
+551 
-560 VTRYLGNVAQNVY
+560 
-573 LQNRVQEL
+573 
-581 QPAQAVYNDY
+581 
-591 LAAEAQ
+591 
-597 YDKYTYLYAYTQTP
+597 TYADIHADTEET
-611 NENLVEFINELE
+611 E
-623 QILPDSFYTN
+623 S
-633 SFSSDQTGIS
+633 TGD
-643 MSVTVEG
+643 T
-650 KAAAARTIL
+650 
-659 NIRNM
+659 
-664 QSIDDVEISNITDS
+664 
-678 KDETGT
+678 TGT
-684 SIVTFS
+684 
-690 ITGSYKELTDETEES
+690 
-705 GEAQADTQT
+705 T

>member
-22 MDYKVKKPKVYKVL
+22 IDYKVKKPKVYKVL
-36 TVETPEGIVVD
+36 TVETPEGVVVD
-47 GMLQPTQEYADR
+47 GMLQPTQEYADHL
-59 MVNALGTNGIRTKK
+59 VNALGTNGIRTKR

-106 NEYFPVDLTQYEIGH
+106 NDYFPVDLTQYEIGH
-121 YLAGGLTENGKL
+121 YLAGGLTEEGKL

-145 DSYYQ
+145 NSYYQ
-150 LAQMCSWEVECFD
+150 LAQMCGWEVECFD

-181 TMVIKIDEN
+181 TMMIKIDEN

-211 VQDAIDTMIA
+211 VQDAIETMIA

-241 CLNRVLHPG
+241 CLNRVLHQG
-250 DKVWE
+250 DKLWE

-266 GNVEVTEARQKITA
+266 GNVEVTAARQKITS

-300 SENPIE
+300 SDTPIE
-306 KSYVTGLGGSFS
+306 RTYVTGLGGSFS

-372 STQKSKG
+372 STQKAKG

-386 NYTFVSVAVLVLGVI
+386 NYTFVSVAILVLGVI
-401 LSIAMAATSVTR
+401 LSIAMAVTSLTR
-413 YLGNV
+413 YFGTVAENV
-418 AQNVYLQNRVQ
+418 ALQARVE

-434 QAVYND
+434 QTVYNE
-440 YLAAEAQYDKYTYLY
+440 YLSTAAQYDKYKYLY
-455 AYTQTPNENLVEFI
+455 EYTENPNENLVEFI

-475 LPDSFYTNSF
+475 LPDSFYTDSF

-494 SVTVEGKA
+494 TVNVEGKA
-502 AAARTILNIRNMQS
+502 AAARTILNIRNMES
-516 IDDVEISNITDSKD
+516 IEDVQISNITDNQD
-530 ETGTSIVT
+530 EMGGSWVMFSMTGT
-538 FSITGSYKVLGVI
+538 YRE
-551 LSIAMAATS
+551 LS
-560 VTRYLGNVAQNVY
+560 
-573 LQNRVQEL
+573 
-581 QPAQAVYNDY
+581 
-591 LAAEAQ
+591 
-597 YDKYTYLYAYTQTP
+597 
-611 NENLVEFINELE
+611 
-623 QILPDSFYTN
+623 
-633 SFSSDQTGIS
+633 
-643 MSVTVEG
+643 
-650 KAAAARTIL
+650 
-659 NIRNM
+659 
-664 QSIDDVEISNITDS
+664 
-678 KDETGT
+678 
-684 SIVTFS
+684 
-690 ITGSYKELTDETEES
+690 DETEET
-705 GEAQADTQT
+705 GETVESTQSV
-714 AQ
+714 Q

>member
-22 MDYKVKKPKVYKVL
+22 IDYKVKKPKVYKVL
-36 TVETPEGIVVD
+36 TIETPEGTVVD
-47 GMLQPTQEYADR
+47 GMLQPTQDYADHL
-59 MVNALGTNGIRTKK
+59 VNALGANGIHTKK

-93 KASKIEALVKTNA
+93 KANKIEALVKTNA
-106 NEYFPVDLTQYEIGH
+106 NDYFPVDLTQYEIG
-121 YLAGGLTENGKL
+121 YYMAGGLAENGKL
-133 RVMALAVPKALL
+133 RVMAMAVPKALL

-150 LAQMCSWEVECFD
+150 LAQMCGWEVECFD

-211 VQDAIDTMIA
+211 VQDAIETMIN

-227 NDPMSAVERFQKKT
+227 TDAISAVERFQKKT
-241 CLNRVLHPG
+241 CLNRVLHQG

-266 GNVEVTEARQKITA
+266 GNVEVTEARQRITA

-300 SENPIE
+300 GDTPIE
-306 KSYVTGLGGSFS
+306 RTYVTGLGGSFS

-336 EMDDKIGMS
+336 EVDKIGMS

-372 STQKSKG
+372 SSQKSKG

-401 LSIAMAATSVTR
+401 LSVAMAATSVGR
-413 YLGNV
+413 YLGNK
-418 AQNVYLQNRVQ
+418 AENATLQARVQ

-440 YLAAEAQYDKYTYLY
+440 YLTTAAQYDKYKYLY
-455 AYTQTPNENLVEFI
+455 EYTENPNENLVDFI
-469 NELEQI
+469 NELERI
-475 LPDSFYTNSF
+475 LPSSFFTNSF
-485 SSDQTGISM
+485 SSDLEGISM
-494 SVTVEGKA
+494 SVTVTGKE
-502 AAARTILNIRNMQS
+502 AAARTILNLRNMES
-516 IDDVEISNITDSKD
+516 IQDVQISNITDTKNELGESA
-530 ETGTSIVT
+530 VT
-538 FSITGSYKVLGVI
+538 FSITG
-551 LSIAMAATS
+551 
-560 VTRYLGNVAQNVY
+560 
-573 LQNRVQEL
+573 
-581 QPAQAVYNDY
+581 
-591 LAAEAQ
+591 
-597 YDKYTYLYAYTQTP
+597 TYADIHADT
-611 NENLVEFINELE
+611 EE
-623 QILPDSFYTN
+623 
-633 SFSSDQTGIS
+633 
-643 MSVTVEG
+643 
-650 KAAAARTIL
+650 
-659 NIRNM
+659 
-664 QSIDDVEISNITDS
+664 TDS
-678 KDETGT
+678 TG
-684 SIVTFS
+684 
-690 ITGSYKELTDETEES
+690 
-705 GEAQADTQT
+705 DTAGTT

>member
-1 MAMNNRVLS
+1 MNNRVLS

-22 MDYKVKKPKVYKVL
+22 IDYKVKKPKVYKVL
-36 TVETPEGIVVD
+36 TVETPEGVVVD
-47 GMLQPTQEYADR
+47 GMLQPTQEYADHL
-59 MVNALGTNGIRTKK
+59 VNALGTNGIHTRR

-93 KASKIEALVKTNA
+93 KANKIEALVKTNA
-106 NEYFPVDLTQYEIGH
+106 NDYFPVDLTQYEIGH
-121 YLAGGLTENGKL
+121 YLAGGLTEEGKL

-145 DSYYQ
+145 NSYYQ
-150 LAQMCSWEVECFD
+150 LAQMCGWEVECFD

-181 TMVIKIDEN
+181 TMMIKIDEN
-190 STIVTVLSAGK
+190 NTIVTVLSAGK

-211 VQDAIDTMIA
+211 VQDAIETMIA

-241 CLNRVLHPG
+241 CLNRVLHQG
-250 DKVWE
+250 DKLWE

-266 GNVEVTEARQKITA
+266 GNVEVTAARQKITS

-300 SENPIE
+300 SNTPIE
-306 KSYVTGLGGSFS
+306 RTYVTGLGGSFS

-336 EMDDKIGMS
+336 DMDDKIGMS

-372 STQKSKG
+372 SQQKGKG
-379 LTVVSGT
+379 MTVVSGT

-401 LSIAMAATSVTR
+401 LSIAMAVTSLTR
-413 YLGNV
+413 YFGTVAENV
-418 AQNVYLQNRVQ
+418 ALQARVE

-434 QAVYND
+434 QTVYNE
-440 YLAAEAQYDKYTYLY
+440 YLSAAAQYDKYKYLY
-455 AYTQTPNENLVEFI
+455 EYTENPNENLVEFI

-475 LPDSFYTNSF
+475 LPDSFYTDSF

-494 SVTVEGKA
+494 TVNVEGKA
-502 AAARTILNIRNMQS
+502 AAARTILNIRNMES
-516 IDDVEISNITDSKD
+516 IEDVQISNITDNQD
-530 ETGTSIVT
+530 EMGGSWVMFSMTGT
-538 FSITGSYKVLGVI
+538 YRE
-551 LSIAMAATS
+551 LS
-560 VTRYLGNVAQNVY
+560 
-573 LQNRVQEL
+573 
-581 QPAQAVYNDY
+581 
-591 LAAEAQ
+591 
-597 YDKYTYLYAYTQTP
+597 
-611 NENLVEFINELE
+611 
-623 QILPDSFYTN
+623 
-633 SFSSDQTGIS
+633 
-643 MSVTVEG
+643 
-650 KAAAARTIL
+650 
-659 NIRNM
+659 
-664 QSIDDVEISNITDS
+664 
-678 KDETGT
+678 
-684 SIVTFS
+684 
-690 ITGSYKELTDETEES
+690 DETEET
-705 GEAQADTQT
+705 GETVESTQSV
-714 AQ
+714 Q

>member
-22 MDYKVKKPKVYKVL
+22 IDYKVKKPKVYKVL
-36 TVETPEGIVVD
+36 TVETPEGVVVD
-47 GMLQPTQEYADR
+47 GMLQPTQEYADHL
-59 MVNALGTNGIRTKK
+59 VSALGTNGIRTKR

-93 KASKIEALVKTNA
+93 KANKIEALVKTNA
-106 NEYFPVDLTQYEIGH
+106 NDYFPVDLTQYEIGH
-121 YLAGGLTENGKL
+121 YLAGGLTEEGKL

-150 LAQMCSWEVECFD
+150 LAQMCGWEVECFD

-181 TMVIKIDEN
+181 TMMIKIDEN

-211 VQDAIDTMIA
+211 VQDAIETMIA

-241 CLNRVLHPG
+241 CLNRVLHQG
-250 DKVWE
+250 DKLWE

-266 GNVEVTEARQKITA
+266 GNVEVTAARQKIT
-280 SLEPLIVGVSRVI
+280 STLEPLIVGVNRVI

-300 SENPIE
+300 SDTPIE
-306 KSYVTGLGGSFS
+306 RTYVTGLGGSFS

-372 STQKSKG
+372 SQQKAKG
-379 LTVVSGT
+379 MTVVSGT

-401 LSIAMAATSVTR
+401 LSIAMAVTSLTR
-413 YLGNV
+413 YFGTVAENV
-418 AQNVYLQNRVQ
+418 ALQARVE

-440 YLAAEAQYDKYTYLY
+440 YLATAAQYDKYQYLY
-455 AYTQTPNENLVEFI
+455 EYTENPNENLVEFI

-475 LPDSFYTNSF
+475 LPSSFWTNSF
-485 SSDQTGISM
+485 SSDMEGISM

-502 AAARTILNIRNMQS
+502 AAARTILNIRNMES
-516 IDDVEISNITDSKD
+516 IEDVQISNITDAQNELGESA
-530 ETGTSIVT
+530 VT
-538 FSITGSYKVLGVI
+538 FSITGTYADIHADSEEAENTGD
-551 LSIAMAATS
+551 AA
-560 VTRYLGNVAQNVY
+560 
-573 LQNRVQEL
+573 
-581 QPAQAVYNDY
+581 
-591 LAAEAQ
+591 
-597 YDKYTYLYAYTQTP
+597 
-611 NENLVEFINELE
+611 
-623 QILPDSFYTN
+623 
-633 SFSSDQTGIS
+633 
-643 MSVTVEG
+643 
-650 KAAAARTIL
+650 
-659 NIRNM
+659 
-664 QSIDDVEISNITDS
+664 
-678 KDETGT
+678 GT
-684 SIVTFS
+684 
-690 ITGSYKELTDETEES
+690 
-705 GEAQADTQT
+705 T

>member
-22 MDYKVKKPKVYKVL
+22 IDYKVKKPKVYKVL
-36 TVETPEGIVVD
+36 TVETPEGVVVD
-47 GMLQPTQEYADR
+47 GMLQPTQEYADHL
-59 MVNALGTNGIRTKK
+59 VNALGTNGIHTRR

-93 KASKIEALVKTNA
+93 KANKIEALVKTNA
-106 NEYFPVDLTQYEIGH
+106 NDYFPVDLTQYEIGH
-121 YLAGGLTENGKL
+121 YLAGGLTEEGKL

-150 LAQMCSWEVECFD
+150 LAQMCGWEVECFD

-181 TMVIKIDEN
+181 TMMIKIDEN

-211 VQDAIDTMIA
+211 VQDAIETMIA

-241 CLNRVLHPG
+241 CLNRVLHQG
-250 DKVWE
+250 DKLWE

-266 GNVEVTEARQKITA
+266 GNVEVTAARQKITS

-300 SENPIE
+300 SNTPIE
-306 KSYVTGLGGSFS
+306 RTYVTGLGGSFS

-336 EMDDKIGMS
+336 DMDDKIGMS

-372 STQKSKG
+372 SQQKGKG
-379 LTVVSGT
+379 MTVVSGT

-401 LSIAMAATSVTR
+401 LSIAMAVTSLTR
-413 YLGNV
+413 YFGTVAENV
-418 AQNVYLQNRVQ
+418 ALQARVE

-434 QAVYND
+434 QTVYNE
-440 YLAAEAQYDKYTYLY
+440 YLSAAAQYDKYKYLY
-455 AYTQTPNENLVEFI
+455 EYTENPNENLVEFI

-475 LPDSFYTNSF
+475 LPDSFYTDSF

-494 SVTVEGKA
+494 TVNVEGKA
-502 AAARTILNIRNMQS
+502 AAARTILNIRNMES
-516 IDDVEISNITDSKD
+516 IEDVQISNITDNQD
-530 ETGTSIVT
+530 EMGSSWVMFSMTGT
-538 FSITGSYKVLGVI
+538 YRE
-551 LSIAMAATS
+551 LS
-560 VTRYLGNVAQNVY
+560 
-573 LQNRVQEL
+573 
-581 QPAQAVYNDY
+581 
-591 LAAEAQ
+591 
-597 YDKYTYLYAYTQTP
+597 
-611 NENLVEFINELE
+611 
-623 QILPDSFYTN
+623 
-633 SFSSDQTGIS
+633 
-643 MSVTVEG
+643 
-650 KAAAARTIL
+650 
-659 NIRNM
+659 
-664 QSIDDVEISNITDS
+664 
-678 KDETGT
+678 
-684 SIVTFS
+684 
-690 ITGSYKELTDETEES
+690 DETEET
-705 GEAQADTQT
+705 GETVESTQSV
-714 AQ
+714 Q

>member
-22 MDYKVKKPKVYKVL
+22 IDYKVKKPKVYKVL
-36 TVETPEGIVVD
+36 TVETPEGVVVD
-47 GMLQPTQEYADR
+47 GMLQPTQEYADHL
-59 MVNALGTNGIRTKK
+59 VNALGTNGIRTRK

-93 KASKIEALVKTNA
+93 KANKIEALVKTNA
-106 NEYFPVDLTQYEIGH
+106 NDYFPVDLTQYEIGH
-121 YLAGGLTENGKL
+121 YLAGGLTEDGKL

-145 DSYYQ
+145 NSYYQ
-150 LAQMCSWEVECFD
+150 LAQMCGWEVECFD

-175 EKSEKV
+175 EKTETV
-181 TMVIKIDEN
+181 TMMIKIDEN
-190 STIVTVLSAGK
+190 NTIVTVLSAGK

-211 VQDAIDTMIA
+211 VQDAIETMIT
-221 SGAYAV
+221 SGVYAV

-241 CLNRVLHPG
+241 CLNRVLHQG
-250 DKVWE
+250 DKLWE

-266 GNVEVTEARQKITA
+266 GNVEVTAARQKITS
-280 SLEPLIVGVSRVI
+280 SLETLIVGVSRVI

-300 SENPIE
+300 GDNPIQ
-306 KSYVTGLGGSFS
+306 KTFVTGLGGSFS

-336 EMDDKIGMS
+336 DMEDKIGMS

-372 STQKSKG
+372 SQQKAKG
-379 LTVVSGT
+379 MTVVSGT

-401 LSIAMAATSVTR
+401 LSIAMAVTSLTR
-413 YLGNV
+413 YFGTVAENV
-418 AQNVYLQNRVQ
+418 ALQARVE

-440 YLAAEAQYDKYTYLY
+440 YLATAAQYDKYQYLY
-455 AYTQTPNENLVEFI
+455 EYTENPNENLVEFI

-475 LPDSFYTNSF
+475 LPSSFWTNSF
-485 SSDQTGISM
+485 SSDMEGISM

-502 AAARTILNIRNMQS
+502 AAARTILNIRNMES
-516 IDDVEISNITDSKD
+516 IEDVQISNITDAQNELGESA
-530 ETGTSIVT
+530 VT
-538 FSITGSYKVLGVI
+538 FSITGTYADIYADSEEAENTGD
-551 LSIAMAATS
+551 AA
-560 VTRYLGNVAQNVY
+560 
-573 LQNRVQEL
+573 
-581 QPAQAVYNDY
+581 
-591 LAAEAQ
+591 
-597 YDKYTYLYAYTQTP
+597 
-611 NENLVEFINELE
+611 
-623 QILPDSFYTN
+623 
-633 SFSSDQTGIS
+633 
-643 MSVTVEG
+643 
-650 KAAAARTIL
+650 
-659 NIRNM
+659 
-664 QSIDDVEISNITDS
+664 
-678 KDETGT
+678 GT
-684 SIVTFS
+684 
-690 ITGSYKELTDETEES
+690 
-705 GEAQADTQT
+705 T

>member
-1 MAMNNRVLS
+1 MNNRVLS

-22 MDYKVKKPKVYKVL
+22 IDYKVKKPKVYKVL
-36 TVETPEGIVVD
+36 TVETPEGVVVD
-47 GMLQPTQEYADR
+47 GMLQPTQEYADHL
-59 MVNALGTNGIRTKK
+59 VNALGTNGIRTKR

-93 KASKIEALVKTNA
+93 KANKIEALVKTNA
-106 NEYFPVDLTQYEIGH
+106 NDYFPVDLTQYEIGH
-121 YLAGGLTENGKL
+121 YLAGGLTEEGKL

-145 DSYYQ
+145 NSYYQ
-150 LAQMCSWEVECFD
+150 LAQMCGWEVECFD

-181 TMVIKIDEN
+181 TMMIKIDEN
-190 STIVTVLSAGK
+190 NTIVTVLSAGK

-211 VQDAIDTMIA
+211 VQDAIETMIA

-241 CLNRVLHPG
+241 CLNRVLHQG
-250 DKVWE
+250 DKLWE

-266 GNVEVTEARQKITA
+266 GNAEVTAARQKITS

-300 SENPIE
+300 SDTPIE
-306 KSYVTGLGGSFS
+306 RTYVTGLGGSFS

-336 EMDDKIGMS
+336 DMDDKIGMS

-372 STQKSKG
+372 SQQKAKG
-379 LTVVSGT
+379 MTVVSGT

-401 LSIAMAATSVTR
+401 LSIAMAVTSLTR
-413 YLGNV
+413 YFGTVAENV
-418 AQNVYLQNRVQ
+418 ALQARVE

-434 QAVYND
+434 QAVYNE
-440 YLAAEAQYDKYTYLY
+440 YLSAAAQYDKYKYLY
-455 AYTQTPNENLVEFI
+455 EYTENPNENLVEFI

-475 LPDSFYTNSF
+475 LPSSFWTNSF
-485 SSDQTGISM
+485 SSDMEGISM

-502 AAARTILNIRNMQS
+502 AAARTILNIRNMES
-516 IDDVEISNITDSKD
+516 IEDVQISNITDTQNELGESA
-530 ETGTSIVT
+530 VT
-538 FSITGSYKVLGVI
+538 FSITG
-551 LSIAMAATS
+551 
-560 VTRYLGNVAQNVY
+560 
-573 LQNRVQEL
+573 
-581 QPAQAVYNDY
+581 
-591 LAAEAQ
+591 
-597 YDKYTYLYAYTQTP
+597 TYADIHADTEET
-611 NENLVEFINELE
+611 E
-623 QILPDSFYTN
+623 S
-633 SFSSDQTGIS
+633 TGD
-643 MSVTVEG
+643 T
-650 KAAAARTIL
+650 
-659 NIRNM
+659 
-664 QSIDDVEISNITDS
+664 
-678 KDETGT
+678 TGT
-684 SIVTFS
+684 
-690 ITGSYKELTDETEES
+690 
-705 GEAQADTQT
+705 T

>member
-1 MAMNNRVLS
+1 MNNRVLS

-22 MDYKVKKPKVYKVL
+22 IDYKVKKPKVYKVL
-36 TVETPEGIVVD
+36 TVETPEGVVVD
-47 GMLQPTQEYADR
+47 GMLQPTQEYADHL
-59 MVNALGTNGIRTKK
+59 VNALGTNGIRTKR

-93 KASKIEALVKTNA
+93 KANKIEALVKTNA
-106 NEYFPVDLTQYEIGH
+106 NDYFPVDLTQYEIGH
-121 YLAGGLTENGKL
+121 YLAGGLTEEGKL

-145 DSYYQ
+145 NSYYQ
-150 LAQMCSWEVECFD
+150 LAQMCGWEVECFD

-181 TMVIKIDEN
+181 TMMIKIDEN

-211 VQDAIDTMIA
+211 VQDAIETMIA

-250 DKVWE
+250 DKLWE

-266 GNVEVTEARQKITA
+266 GNAEVTAARQKITS

-300 SENPIE
+300 SDTPIE
-306 KSYVTGLGGSFS
+306 RTYVTGLGGSFS

-336 EMDDKIGMS
+336 DMDDKIGMS

-372 STQKSKG
+372 STQKAKG
-379 LTVVSGT
+379 LTLVSGT
-386 NYTFVSVAVLVLGVI
+386 NYTFVSVAILVLGVI
-401 LSIAMAATSVTR
+401 LSIAMAVTSLTR
-413 YLGNV
+413 YFGTVAENV
-418 AQNVYLQNRVQ
+418 ALQARVE

-434 QAVYND
+434 QAVYNE
-440 YLAAEAQYDKYTYLY
+440 YLSAAAQYDKYKYLY
-455 AYTQTPNENLVEFI
+455 EYTENPNENLVEFI

-475 LPDSFYTNSF
+475 LPSSFWTNSF
-485 SSDQTGISM
+485 SSDMEGISM

-502 AAARTILNIRNMQS
+502 AAARTILNIRNMES
-516 IDDVEISNITDSKD
+516 IEDVQISNITDTQNELGESA
-530 ETGTSIVT
+530 VT
-538 FSITGSYKVLGVI
+538 FSITG
-551 LSIAMAATS
+551 
-560 VTRYLGNVAQNVY
+560 
-573 LQNRVQEL
+573 
-581 QPAQAVYNDY
+581 
-591 LAAEAQ
+591 
-597 YDKYTYLYAYTQTP
+597 TYADIHADTEET
-611 NENLVEFINELE
+611 E
-623 QILPDSFYTN
+623 S
-633 SFSSDQTGIS
+633 TGD
-643 MSVTVEG
+643 T
-650 KAAAARTIL
+650 
-659 NIRNM
+659 
-664 QSIDDVEISNITDS
+664 
-678 KDETGT
+678 TGT
-684 SIVTFS
+684 
-690 ITGSYKELTDETEES
+690 
-705 GEAQADTQT
+705 T

>member
-22 MDYKVKKPKVYKVL
+22 IDYKVKKPKVYKVL
-36 TVETPEGIVVD
+36 TVETPEGVVVD
-47 GMLQPTQEYADR
+47 GMLQPTQEYADHL
-59 MVNALGTNGIRTKK
+59 VNALGTNGIRTKR

-93 KASKIEALVKTNA
+93 KANKIEALVKTNA
-106 NEYFPVDLTQYEIGH
+106 NDYFPVDLTQYEIGH
-121 YLAGGLTENGKL
+121 YLAGGLTEEGKL

-145 DSYYQ
+145 NSYYQ
-150 LAQMCSWEVECFD
+150 LAQMCGWEVECFD

-181 TMVIKIDEN
+181 TMMIKIDEN
-190 STIVTVLSAGK
+190 NTIVTVLSAGK

-211 VQDAIDTMIA
+211 VQDAIETMIA

-241 CLNRVLHPG
+241 CLNRVLHQG
-250 DKVWE
+250 DKLWE

-266 GNVEVTEARQKITA
+266 GNAEVTAARQKITS

-300 SENPIE
+300 SDTPIE
-306 KSYVTGLGGSFS
+306 RTYVTGLGGSFS

-336 EMDDKIGMS
+336 DMDDKIGMS

-372 STQKSKG
+372 SQQKAKG
-379 LTVVSGT
+379 MTVVSGT
-386 NYTFVSVAVLVLGVI
+386 NYTFVSVAILVLGVI
-401 LSIAMAATSVTR
+401 LSIAMAVTSLTR
-413 YLGNV
+413 YFGTVAENV
-418 AQNVYLQNRVQ
+418 ALQARVE

-434 QAVYND
+434 QTVYNE
-440 YLAAEAQYDKYTYLY
+440 YLSAAAQYDKYKYLY
-455 AYTQTPNENLVEFI
+455 EYTENPNENLVEFI

-475 LPDSFYTNSF
+475 LPDSFYTDSF

-494 SVTVEGKA
+494 TVNVEGKA
-502 AAARTILNIRNMQS
+502 AAARTILNIRNMES
-516 IDDVEISNITDSKD
+516 IEDVQISNITDNQD
-530 ETGTSIVT
+530 EMGGSWVMFSMTGT
-538 FSITGSYKVLGVI
+538 YRE
-551 LSIAMAATS
+551 LS
-560 VTRYLGNVAQNVY
+560 
-573 LQNRVQEL
+573 
-581 QPAQAVYNDY
+581 
-591 LAAEAQ
+591 
-597 YDKYTYLYAYTQTP
+597 
-611 NENLVEFINELE
+611 
-623 QILPDSFYTN
+623 
-633 SFSSDQTGIS
+633 
-643 MSVTVEG
+643 
-650 KAAAARTIL
+650 
-659 NIRNM
+659 
-664 QSIDDVEISNITDS
+664 
-678 KDETGT
+678 
-684 SIVTFS
+684 
-690 ITGSYKELTDETEES
+690 DETEET
-705 GEAQADTQT
+705 GETVESTQSV
-714 AQ
+714 Q

>member
-1 MAMNNRVLS
+1 MEKPIGTQDQS
-10 IEIGNSFTKICE
+10 I
-22 MDYKVKKPKVYKVL
+22 
-36 TVETPEGIVVD
+36 
-47 GMLQPTQEYADR
+47 A
-59 MVNALGTNGIRTKK
+59 
-73 VIFTISSTRVAS
+73 
-85 REVQIPNV
+85 
-93 KASKIEALVKTNA
+93 
-106 NEYFPVDLTQYEIGH
+106 VDL
-121 YLAGGLTENGKL
+121 
-133 RVMALAVPKALL
+133 R
-145 DSYYQ
+145 
-150 LAQMCSWEVECFD
+150 
-163 YSSNS
+163 SS
-168 LYQILRD
+168 
-175 EKSEKV
+175 
-181 TMVIKIDEN
+181 
-190 STIVTVLSAGK
+190 
-201 VLLQRTVAYG
+201 
-211 VQDAIDTMIA
+211 
-221 SGAYAV
+221 
-227 NDPMSAVERFQKKT
+227 FQKKT

-401 LSIAMAATSVTR
+401 LSIAMAVTSLTIYFGTVAE
-413 YLGNV
+413 NV
-418 AQNVYLQNRVQ
+418 ALQARVE

-434 QAVYND
+434 QTVYNE
-440 YLAAEAQYDKYTYLY
+440 YLSAAAQYDKYEYLY
-455 AYTQTPNENLVEFI
+455 AYTETSNENLVEFI

-475 LPDSFYTNSF
+475 LPDSFWTNSF

-516 IDDVEISNITDSKD
+516 IEDVQISGITDTKD
-530 ETGTSIVT
+530 EAGNSTVT
-538 FSITGSYKVLGVI
+538 FSITGTYK
-551 LSIAMAATS
+551 A
-560 VTRYLGNVAQNVY
+560 
-573 LQNRVQEL
+573 
-581 QPAQAVYNDY
+581 
-591 LAAEAQ
+591 
-597 YDKYTYLYAYTQTP
+597 
-611 NENLVEFINELE
+611 
-623 QILPDSFYTN
+623 
-633 SFSSDQTGIS
+633 
-643 MSVTVEG
+643 
-650 KAAAARTIL
+650 
-659 NIRNM
+659 
-664 QSIDDVEISNITDS
+664 
-678 KDETGT
+678 
-684 SIVTFS
+684 
-690 ITGSYKELTDETEES
+690 LTDESAEQT
-705 GEAQADTQT
+705 DTLTVQ
-714 AQ
+714 

>member
-1 MAMNNRVLS
+1 MNNRVLS

-22 MDYKVKKPKVYKVL
+22 IDYKVKKPKVYKVL
-36 TVETPEGIVVD
+36 TVETPEGVVVD
-47 GMLQPTQEYADR
+47 GMLQPTQEYADHL
-59 MVNALGTNGIRTKK
+59 VNALGTNGIRTKR

-106 NEYFPVDLTQYEIGH
+106 NDYFPVDLTQYEIGH
-121 YLAGGLTENGKL
+121 YLAGGLTEEGKL
-133 RVMALAVPKALL
+133 RIMALAVPKALL

-150 LAQMCSWEVECFD
+150 LAQMCGWEVECFD

-181 TMVIKIDEN
+181 TMMIKIDEN

-211 VQDAIDTMIA
+211 VQDAIETMIA

-241 CLNRVLHPG
+241 CLNRVLHQG
-250 DKVWE
+250 DKLWE

-266 GNVEVTEARQKITA
+266 GNAEVTAARQKITS

-300 SENPIE
+300 SNTPIE
-306 KSYVTGLGGSFS
+306 RTYVTGLGGSFS

-336 EMDDKIGMS
+336 DMDDKIGMS

-372 STQKSKG
+372 SQQKAKG
-379 LTVVSGT
+379 MTVVSGT

-401 LSIAMAATSVTR
+401 LSIAMAVTSLTR
-413 YLGNV
+413 YFGTVSENV
-418 AQNVYLQNRVQ
+418 ALQARVE

-434 QAVYND
+434 QTVYNE
-440 YLAAEAQYDKYTYLY
+440 YLSAAAQYDKYKYLY
-455 AYTQTPNENLVEFI
+455 EYTENPNENLVEFI

-475 LPDSFYTNSF
+475 LPDSFYTDSF

-494 SVTVEGKA
+494 TVNVEGKA
-502 AAARTILNIRNMQS
+502 AAARTILNVRNMES
-516 IDDVEISNITDSKD
+516 IEDVQISNITDNQD
-530 ETGTSIVT
+530 EMGGSWVMFSMTGT
-538 FSITGSYKVLGVI
+538 YRE
-551 LSIAMAATS
+551 LS
-560 VTRYLGNVAQNVY
+560 
-573 LQNRVQEL
+573 
-581 QPAQAVYNDY
+581 
-591 LAAEAQ
+591 
-597 YDKYTYLYAYTQTP
+597 
-611 NENLVEFINELE
+611 
-623 QILPDSFYTN
+623 
-633 SFSSDQTGIS
+633 
-643 MSVTVEG
+643 
-650 KAAAARTIL
+650 
-659 NIRNM
+659 
-664 QSIDDVEISNITDS
+664 
-678 KDETGT
+678 
-684 SIVTFS
+684 
-690 ITGSYKELTDETEES
+690 DETEET
-705 GEAQADTQT
+705 GETVESTQSV
-714 AQ
+714 Q

>member
-22 MDYKVKKPKVYKVL
+22 IDYKVKKPKVYKVL
-36 TVETPEGIVVD
+36 TVETPEGVVVD
-47 GMLQPTQEYADR
+47 GMLQPTQEYADHL
-59 MVNALGTNGIRTKK
+59 VNALGTNGIRTKK

-106 NEYFPVDLTQYEIGH
+106 NDYFPVDLTQYEIGH
-121 YLAGGLTENGKL
+121 YLAGGLTEEGKL

-145 DSYYQ
+145 NSYYQ
-150 LAQMCSWEVECFD
+150 LAQMCGWEVECFD

-175 EKSEKV
+175 EKTETV
-181 TMVIKIDEN
+181 TMMIKIDEN

-211 VQDAIDTMIA
+211 VQDAIETMIA

-227 NDPMSAVERFQKKT
+227 SDPMSAVERFQKKT

-250 DKVWE
+250 DKLWE

-266 GNVEVTEARQKITA
+266 GNVEVTAARQKITS

-300 SENPIE
+300 SNTPIE
-306 KSYVTGLGGSFS
+306 RTYVTGLGGSFS

-336 EMDDKIGMS
+336 DMDDKIGMS

-372 STQKSKG
+372 STQKAKG

-386 NYTFVSVAVLVLGVI
+386 NYTFVSVAVMVLGVI
-401 LSIAMAATSVTR
+401 LSIAMAVTSLTR
-413 YLGNV
+413 YFGTVAENV
-418 AQNVYLQNRVQ
+418 ALQARVE

-434 QAVYND
+434 QTVYNE
-440 YLAAEAQYDKYTYLY
+440 YLSTAAQYDKYKYLY
-455 AYTQTPNENLVEFI
+455 EYTENPNENLVEFI

-475 LPDSFYTNSF
+475 LPDSFYTDSF

-494 SVTVEGKA
+494 TVNVEGKA
-502 AAARTILNIRNMQS
+502 AAARTILNIRNMES
-516 IDDVEISNITDSKD
+516 IEDVQISNITDNQD
-530 ETGTSIVT
+530 EMGGSWVMFSMTGT
-538 FSITGSYKVLGVI
+538 YRE
-551 LSIAMAATS
+551 LS
-560 VTRYLGNVAQNVY
+560 
-573 LQNRVQEL
+573 
-581 QPAQAVYNDY
+581 
-591 LAAEAQ
+591 
-597 YDKYTYLYAYTQTP
+597 
-611 NENLVEFINELE
+611 
-623 QILPDSFYTN
+623 
-633 SFSSDQTGIS
+633 
-643 MSVTVEG
+643 
-650 KAAAARTIL
+650 
-659 NIRNM
+659 
-664 QSIDDVEISNITDS
+664 
-678 KDETGT
+678 
-684 SIVTFS
+684 
-690 ITGSYKELTDETEES
+690 DETEET
-705 GEAQADTQT
+705 GETVESTQSV
-714 AQ
+714 Q

>member
-10 IEIGNSFTKICE
+10 IEISNSFTKICE
-22 MDYKVKKPKVYKVL
+22 IDYKVKKPKVYKVL
-36 TVETPEGIVVD
+36 TVETPEGVVVD
-47 GMLQPTQEYADR
+47 GMLQPTQEYADHL
-59 MVNALGTNGIRTKK
+59 VNALGTNGIHTKR

-93 KASKIEALVKTNA
+93 KANKIEALVKTNA
-106 NEYFPVDLTQYEIGH
+106 NDYFPVDLTQYEIGH
-121 YLAGGLTENGKL
+121 YLAGGLTEEGKL

-145 DSYYQ
+145 NSYYQ
-150 LAQMCSWEVECFD
+150 LAQMCGWEVECFD

-181 TMVIKIDEN
+181 TMMIKIDEN
-190 STIVTVLSAGK
+190 NTIVTVLSAGK

-211 VQDAIDTMIA
+211 VQDAIETMIA

-241 CLNRVLHPG
+241 CLNRVLHQG
-250 DKVWE
+250 DKLWE

-266 GNVEVTEARQKITA
+266 GNVEVTAARQKITA
-280 SLEPLIVGVSRVI
+280 TLEPLIVGVNRVI

-300 SENPIE
+300 GDTPIE
-306 KSYVTGLGGSFS
+306 RTYVTGLGGSFS

-336 EMDDKIGMS
+336 DMEDKIGMS

-372 STQKSKG
+372 SQQKAKG
-379 LTVVSGT
+379 MTVVSGT

-401 LSIAMAATSVTR
+401 LSIAMAVTSLTR
-413 YLGNV
+413 YFGTVAENV
-418 AQNVYLQNRVQ
+418 ALQARVE

-434 QAVYND
+434 QAVYNE
-440 YLAAEAQYDKYTYLY
+440 YLSAAAQYDKYKYLY
-455 AYTQTPNENLVEFI
+455 EYTENPNENLVEFI

-475 LPDSFYTNSF
+475 LPSSFWTNSF
-485 SSDQTGISM
+485 SSDMEGISM

-502 AAARTILNIRNMQS
+502 AAARTILNIRNMES
-516 IDDVEISNITDSKD
+516 IEDVQISNITDAQNELGESA
-530 ETGTSIVT
+530 VT
-538 FSITGSYKVLGVI
+538 FSITGTYADIHADSEEAENTGD
-551 LSIAMAATS
+551 AA
-560 VTRYLGNVAQNVY
+560 
-573 LQNRVQEL
+573 
-581 QPAQAVYNDY
+581 
-591 LAAEAQ
+591 
-597 YDKYTYLYAYTQTP
+597 
-611 NENLVEFINELE
+611 
-623 QILPDSFYTN
+623 
-633 SFSSDQTGIS
+633 
-643 MSVTVEG
+643 
-650 KAAAARTIL
+650 
-659 NIRNM
+659 
-664 QSIDDVEISNITDS
+664 
-678 KDETGT
+678 GT
-684 SIVTFS
+684 
-690 ITGSYKELTDETEES
+690 
-705 GEAQADTQT
+705 T

>member
-22 MDYKVKKPKVYKVL
+22 IDYKVKKPKVYKVL
-36 TVETPEGIVVD
+36 TVETPEGVVVD
-47 GMLQPTQEYADR
+47 GMLQPTQEYADHL
-59 MVNALGTNGIRTKK
+59 VNALGTNGIRTKR

-93 KASKIEALVKTNA
+93 KANKIEALVKTNA
-106 NEYFPVDLTQYEIGH
+106 NDYFPVDLTQYEIGH
-121 YLAGGLTENGKL
+121 YLAGGLTEEGKL

-150 LAQMCSWEVECFD
+150 LAQMCGWEVECFD

-175 EKSEKV
+175 EKTETV
-181 TMVIKIDEN
+181 TMMIKIDEN

-211 VQDAIDTMIA
+211 VQDAIETMIA

-241 CLNRVLHPG
+241 CLNRVLHQG
-250 DKVWE
+250 DKLWE

-266 GNVEVTEARQKITA
+266 GNAEVTAARQKITS

-300 SENPIE
+300 SNTPIE
-306 KSYVTGLGGSFS
+306 RTYVTGLGGSFS

-336 EMDDKIGMS
+336 DMDDKIGMS

-372 STQKSKG
+372 SQQKAKG
-379 LTVVSGT
+379 MTVVSGT

-401 LSIAMAATSVTR
+401 LSIAMAVTSLTR
-413 YLGNV
+413 YFGTVAENV
-418 AQNVYLQNRVQ
+418 ALQARVE

-434 QAVYND
+434 QTVYNE
-440 YLAAEAQYDKYTYLY
+440 YLSAAAQYDKYEYLY
-455 AYTQTPNENLVEFI
+455 AYTETPNENLVEFI

-475 LPDSFYTNSF
+475 LPDSFWTNSF
-485 SSDQTGISM
+485 SSDDTGISM
-494 SVTVEGKA
+494 TVTVAGKPA
-502 AAARTILNIRNMQS
+502 AAETIKNIRNMKS
-516 IDDVEISNITDSKD
+516 MEEVTVSGITDNTD
-530 ETGTSIVT
+530 EAGNSTVT
-538 FSITGSYKVLGVI
+538 FSIS
-551 LSIAMAATS
+551 
-560 VTRYLGNVAQNVY
+560 
-573 LQNRVQEL
+573 
-581 QPAQAVYNDY
+581 
-591 LAAEAQ
+591 
-597 YDKYTYLYAYTQTP
+597 
-611 NENLVEFINELE
+611 
-623 QILPDSFYTN
+623 
-633 SFSSDQTGIS
+633 
-643 MSVTVEG
+643 
-650 KAAAARTIL
+650 
-659 NIRNM
+659 
-664 QSIDDVEISNITDS
+664 
-678 KDETGT
+678 GT
-684 SIVTFS
+684 
-690 ITGSYKELTDETEES
+690 YKELTDETEEN
-705 GEAQADTQT
+705 GETLSSTQT

>member
-1 MAMNNRVLS
+1 MNNRVLS
-10 IEIGNSFTKICE
+10 IEISNSFTKICE
-22 MDYKVKKPKVYKVL
+22 IDYKVKKPKVYKVL
-36 TVETPEGIVVD
+36 TVETPEGVVVD
-47 GMLQPTQEYADR
+47 GMLQPTQEYADHL
-59 MVNALGTNGIRTKK
+59 VNALDTNGIHTKR

-93 KASKIEALVKTNA
+93 KANKIEALVKTNA
-106 NEYFPVDLTQYEIGH
+106 NDYFPVDLTQYEIGH
-121 YLAGGLTENGKL
+121 YLAGGLTEEGKL

-150 LAQMCSWEVECFD
+150 LAQMCGWEVECFD

-181 TMVIKIDEN
+181 TMMIKIDEN
-190 STIVTVLSAGK
+190 NTIVTVLSAGK

-211 VQDAIDTMIA
+211 VQDAIETMIA

-241 CLNRVLHPG
+241 CLNRVLHQG
-250 DKVWE
+250 DKLWE

-266 GNVEVTEARQKITA
+266 GNVEVTAARQKITA
-280 SLEPLIVGVSRVI
+280 TLEPLIVGVNRVI

-300 SENPIE
+300 GDTPIE
-306 KSYVTGLGGSFS
+306 RTYVTGLGGSFS

-336 EMDDKIGMS
+336 DMDDKIGMS

-372 STQKSKG
+372 SQQKAKG
-379 LTVVSGT
+379 MTVVSGT

-401 LSIAMAATSVTR
+401 LSIAMAVTSLTR
-413 YLGNV
+413 YFGTVAENV
-418 AQNVYLQNRVQ
+418 ALQARVE

-434 QAVYND
+434 QAVYNE
-440 YLAAEAQYDKYTYLY
+440 YLSAAAQYDKYKYLY
-455 AYTQTPNENLVEFI
+455 EYTENPNENLVEFI

-475 LPDSFYTNSF
+475 LPSSFWTNSF
-485 SSDQTGISM
+485 SSDMEGISM

-502 AAARTILNIRNMQS
+502 AAARTILNIRNMES
-516 IDDVEISNITDSKD
+516 IEDVQISNITDTQNELGESA
-530 ETGTSIVT
+530 VT
-538 FSITGSYKVLGVI
+538 FSITG
-551 LSIAMAATS
+551 
-560 VTRYLGNVAQNVY
+560 
-573 LQNRVQEL
+573 
-581 QPAQAVYNDY
+581 
-591 LAAEAQ
+591 
-597 YDKYTYLYAYTQTP
+597 TYADIHADTEET
-611 NENLVEFINELE
+611 E
-623 QILPDSFYTN
+623 S
-633 SFSSDQTGIS
+633 TGD
-643 MSVTVEG
+643 T
-650 KAAAARTIL
+650 
-659 NIRNM
+659 
-664 QSIDDVEISNITDS
+664 
-678 KDETGT
+678 TGT
-684 SIVTFS
+684 
-690 ITGSYKELTDETEES
+690 
-705 GEAQADTQT
+705 T